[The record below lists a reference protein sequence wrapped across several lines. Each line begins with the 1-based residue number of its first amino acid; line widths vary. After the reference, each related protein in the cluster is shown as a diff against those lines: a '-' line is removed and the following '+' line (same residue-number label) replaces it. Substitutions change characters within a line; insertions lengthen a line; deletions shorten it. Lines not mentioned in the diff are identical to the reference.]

1 MGMVT
6 LLSVQVKIAWTQ
18 ALPLNALPSGG
29 QVQSGGA
36 LIDITGAN
44 MLIHQSTQRAAID
57 WKSFDVGRDASI
69 HFNQPN
75 SAASTL
81 NRITGADPSQIMG
94 RIRAPGQVFI
104 SNGNGV
110 YFGRSASVDVGSLV
124 ATTMN
129 IDLEDFMNGQ
139 LRFLQGDEFGEV
151 VNEGELRAKFEGFV
165 ALLAPE
171 VRNQGLIFAE
181 KGTVALASGEM
192 VELELDPHG
201 KLSGIRVAA
210 SEWDAL
216 IENKNAIEAEDG
228 LVILSAQAVRSLRGG
243 LIRNTGSIQ
252 ATGIKK
258 VGGRIVLTA
267 GGDGRIEQAG
277 LLNVSSLHG
286 KGGSIILEGEEIVME
301 IDSVIDA
308 TGSIGGG
315 EVLIGGDWQGGANE
329 ELRVFDDPDAIIQA
343 EKIFMAEGARI
354 DASAS
359 SRGDGGKVVLWSDV
373 LNPNSFTTVL
383 GEIYAKGG
391 AGLGDGGMV
400 ETSGR
405 ILNINQAKISTI
417 ATAGS
422 TGLWLLDPGNIN
434 ITDSGTTDT
443 DSLPSFP
450 VGSDTDIHPT
460 SIVNALGSSNVTI
473 QTGSGS
479 YDLTISSA
487 ISYSGSNNLTLEAG
501 QDVLINAAVDIDSGD
516 LTITSGR
523 NLTVGADLNSATFTA
538 TVTGDATI
546 NNAIN
551 SGSGT
556 LTIDAD
562 NDLTVGANL
571 TTSNTGNSAIV
582 LTAGKNDAAGT
593 SSGGQVIISG
603 SPTISTG
610 GSGRTTFLTGSVSG
624 STGLTTLLGSGT
636 GRFRYYSDETTT
648 NYTTAL
654 STGKY
659 AIYREQPAT
668 TITPSSTTITY
679 GDSTPT
685 ISASGLQNGDTLT
698 SSIDS
703 ATYTDHGGGTSYLD
717 VTGANDDD
725 GVFQETGYS
734 LTENLAALGYDVTN
748 TQTITVNQKEVS
760 LTATKTYDG
769 TNVLDGSEVTIGN
782 LVTNEAIGYSGATV
796 QNKHVMANS
805 SYRYIKAIT
814 LTNGT
819 LQSPAANAGSA
830 TKSQNYKL
838 PTLNRSNAPVTTNVA
853 TLSVSVND
861 GSHASPSAGLTKTYD
876 GFDSAA
882 DDFSPEYTFTGLVSG
897 DTSAELSFSDA
908 NFNSANVAD
917 ASSLTISGIT
927 INNISGSNDSYPT
940 DYVLESTTET
950 VAGTISRAS
959 LSATANTSFKFLG
972 ESDPSG
978 FSGVAYT
985 GFVNNESAS
994 VLTGSTTL
1002 SRTSGETAGDYTLT
1016 PDVSG
1021 LSAANYS
1028 ISAVNGVFTIVPA
1041 NELMVAL
1048 SNASTTYG
1056 DASPTYTITSISYYD
1071 GASTQTVGA
1080 ADYSIDGS
1088 NQATVSDGT
1097 NNIIFTLGP
1106 PSGNNSSSG
1115 NLKVGTYKLEASGI
1129 TDNSAVFSS
1138 TVAVNGTHTVS
1149 PLALTL
1155 SQSHVSAGKTTIY
1168 DGTPEMEGLQYDLS
1182 SLIKSGDTVNVSGLG
1197 TYRNADGTTN
1207 KDVEYSGTTDA
1218 GHTITYNVTD
1228 KNYRIENVI
1237 VSGLD
1242 SSNYLLSSNAI
1253 DGTDGRI
1260 NQRPIHY
1267 LPAKKDYDGNNYI
1280 SRFVQ
1285 PASGSSYYTAP
1296 VIETEII
1303 ILDPTDDSGDS
1314 ASKGIINNENFSYV
1328 TDHTN
1333 GNIGTIDSK
1342 HVTGSDDH
1350 KETYG
1355 FEHDSVAAGSRTD
1368 NYITKIVLTDDS
1380 GGSEFEPQN
1389 YSLPTLNAANAPFK
1403 VEPKELTITG
1413 TRVYDS
1419 TVNWPDSG
1427 GEALSVS
1434 TGVTGES
1441 LQYSSASTAS
1451 EHAGTLTAGVR
1462 SMTYISGITLEDAAD
1477 AVRQTSGSYNASG
1490 FITDYTFSNKELWDT
1505 SDADHTNISIS
1516 SISDTANYNDVT
1528 ITPKAITISGIAV
1541 DDRVYDGGT
1550 TSTVQTGGVDWDTI
1564 GRVSGDDLDFD
1575 TVTGVFSDKDV
1586 SISSSTIQDKTVTL
1600 TSSYTGTDSGN
1611 YEITDQGTDQAK
1623 INQRP
1628 VSFVGTLVYDGST
1641 TFTESKLTS
1650 GGLGA
1655 ISGDASSGLVGSETL
1670 GFSASFQDKDH
1681 DYSNNYISSIS
1692 FTDGTNGGLATNYK
1706 YQSANLGAHDGS
1718 LNEVTVN
1725 QKTVSLSASKVYDGG
1740 TALTGSEVTITTG
1753 VGSETLTYSGATSND
1768 KNVATSDKYIS
1779 AITLENATDGS
1790 GGLTANYQLPTL
1802 NLANAPVT
1810 ITTKAL
1816 TMSGLTS
1823 ANKVYDGTT
1832 SATVSGGPGSL
1843 QGNISAGTGTD
1854 SDGKPYEN
1862 TSSVSLTGT
1871 AVGTFNDKDV
1881 ADATTVSFSGVS
1893 LTGTE
1898 ATNYTLTAH
1907 ADAAHTI
1914 TPKPITISGIT
1925 AGDKVY
1931 DKNDVAS
1938 LDYTGIDWVATVG
1951 MISGDDLSVSATG
1964 NFPDKHVADN
1974 KAVTISAHSV
1984 SGADSGN
1991 YNVTHQTNGGTANI
2005 VPRPVK
2011 LIATK
2016 VYDGTT
2022 NLDSSELTL
2031 SSGVSSESL
2040 NFSGATA
2047 NTMDVTGV
2055 GYISSITLE
2064 DGTGGLASN
2073 YTTPSALNYSQNSV
2087 IITAKPITISGLS
2100 SADKIYDATTTAT
2113 VNGTA
2118 VLQGAISA
2126 GSGSDSDGIPYSGD
2140 GIALSATTSGE
2151 GVTGTFD
2158 SMNVG
2163 SRTVT
2168 FGNMTLTGTGSKA
2181 SNYSLTAHAT
2191 ASQTISSKGL
2201 TLIATKTY
2209 DGDNTLGAGE
2219 VTVTTGLGESLNYSS
2234 ATVSDVNVAT
2244 SGKYISAITLEDN
2257 GAVLASNYDLPTLNV
2272 ANAPATIQAK
2282 TVSLSASKV
2291 YDATTDLS
2299 GSVTLST
2306 GVGSETLT
2314 YSGATSNDLNVAT
2327 ANKYISAITL
2337 ADATDGSG
2345 GVASNYQLPS
2355 LDHANAPV
2363 TITRKALTLSG
2374 LSSTDKVYDASDDA
2388 TISSY
2393 GSLSGIL
2400 FSDDVSLNTGSLGA
2414 DVANFSNEDVA
2425 VDGSGNEV
2433 VKTVTLTLT
2442 NSDLTG
2448 TAAGN
2453 YSITDQTTNDAKILK
2468 KDITL
2473 SANDRSKT
2481 YGDSLNL
2488 GSSSF
2493 SVTSGAYASGESV
2506 SSVTLAAANSYDSST
2521 TQAVGSYT
2529 NEISISNA
2537 VGAGGFTTG
2546 NYDIVY
2552 DAGDLTID
2560 RRAIEFTATNQSKTY
2575 GDSLNLGTSAFTK
2588 TSGTYANSESATAV
2602 VLTSANSYDSGT
2614 SQSAATYTDEIS
2626 ISSATGS
2633 GGFQEANYD
2642 VTYVPGDFTIN
2653 QRAITLEADDRTKTY
2668 GDTLALGGS
2677 AFSLSSGS
2685 FANSESISSVS
2696 LASSS
2701 SYDSSTTQG
2710 VGAYADEIVISAAV
2724 GANGFVTGNYAI
2736 TYDAGDLTINQRAIT
2751 LAADDRSKVY
2761 GDSLALGSSA
2771 FSLTS
2776 GSFANSESVS
2786 SVGLASPSS
2795 YDSSTTQGV
2804 GTYAD
2809 EITISSA
2816 VGSGGFVTGNY
2827 AITYDPGNLTI
2838 SQRPITLLA
2847 NDQSKTYGGT
2857 LSLGTTGFTK
2867 SSGTYANSELAT
2879 AVTLASTNSYDSST
2893 TQDAGTYSNEISI
2906 ASATGSG
2913 GFSATNYD
2921 VTYTG
2926 ATLTINPR
2934 PIELTA
2940 SDRARTYGS
2949 SLALGNT
2956 DFTLTSGSY
2965 ANSESVSS
2973 VNLQAQNS
2981 YDSSLTQGVGS
2992 YTDEITIGSA
3002 SGDASG
3008 FAEANYDISYISGDL
3023 TINPA
3028 ALTITADNISKV
3040 YGGADPVRTLTY
3052 NGFKNGEDAS
3062 VVFGLVVSAPT
3073 GSSATA
3079 GTHTITPSGAT
3090 AANYS
3095 ISFVPGTLSV
3105 GKASL
3110 VVTANDAAKF
3120 LTQSDPAAFEG
3131 VSYSG
3136 FVYGELASDPGLITG
3151 TLAVNRSNTG
3161 TELAGIY
3168 NDVLVPSGLVAS
3180 NYDFDYRTG
3189 DLTIVGSDQLLVKLS
3204 DVSDTYGSA
3213 TSYSVSSVEYYDG
3226 SSVIRLDDGSVSGS
3240 SVSIDASNQI
3250 NLSDGFGG
3258 NASFAV
3264 GAVSASLSSSSQL
3277 EVGSYSL
3284 GSIGLVTENSAN
3296 FNDTVTVVGSHQVS
3310 SKNVTAA
3317 ATSGLSKVYDS
3328 TTTMNGLNLNL
3339 IGAETGDSVTV
3350 DGHGSYASANVGTG
3364 INYTVAEM
3372 SLSGIDSSNYHLSGG
3387 YTASGSDGVILA
3399 KTVSI
3404 SAAKTYDGNKDL
3416 TGYVTLE
3423 TGVALETLA
3432 YSGATT
3438 SSEDVAVANK
3448 YIDSITLQ
3456 DATDGS
3462 GGLVSNYQL
3471 PTLNVANAPVTIN
3484 AKTVGL
3490 SASRIYDGSSDLLG
3504 GDITITTGVGSE
3516 TLTHSG
3522 SSANSKDV
3530 AMSNKYINAIT
3541 LTDATDGSGGLA
3553 TNYQLPVLDSS
3564 NAPVTIS
3571 AKTVGLTANRIYD
3584 GSDELLGADVT
3595 ITTGVGSE
3603 SLTFTGATSSS
3614 KDVATANK
3622 FINAITLTDAIDGS
3636 GGLASNYELPSL
3648 DAINAPATIQ
3658 AKPVSLSAVRTYDG
3672 SVNLSGAVTILT
3684 GIGTETLSYQGATS
3698 SSKDVATANK
3708 FIDAITLKDASDMS
3722 GGLASNYELP
3732 TLDASNAPVTIK
3744 AKTIELFANR
3754 TYDGT
3759 AHLLGGDVSITTGV
3773 GNETLSH
3780 AGTTSSSKDVAVA
3793 NKFISS
3799 ITLADAIDGSGG
3811 LASNY
3816 QLPSLDSTNA
3826 PVTITAKTIGL
3837 SANRIYDGTFD
3848 LLNSDVSIITG
3859 VGNETLTHAGTTSSS
3874 KDVAVANKFISSIT
3888 LADAIDGSGGVS
3900 TNYQLPSLDAIN
3912 APVTITARTVGLSAN
3927 RIYDGSLDLLGA
3939 DVTITTGVGIETLS
3953 HTETTSSSKDVATA
3967 DKYID
3972 AITLLDALDGSGGLV
3987 TNYQLPNLDSA
3998 NAPVSID
4005 AKTVGLSAHRIYDG
4019 TFDLLGSDVSII
4031 TGVGNETLSHI
4042 GTTSSSKDV
4051 ATTNK
4056 FISAISLTDAS
4067 DGSGGWASNYQLPTL
4082 DATDAPVTI
4091 NAKTIGLSAN
4101 RIYDGTFDLL
4111 GSDVSIITGVENETL
4126 SHAGTTSSSKDV
4138 AVANK
4143 FINAITLTDATD
4155 DSGGIST
4162 NYQLPSLDA
4171 INAPVTISART
4182 VGLSANRIYDGSL
4195 DLLGADVSIIT
4206 GVGNETLSH
4215 TGTTSSSKDVAIAD
4229 KYIKSITLLDAFD
4242 GSGGLVT
4249 NYQLPNLDSAN
4260 APVLLSPKLV
4270 TLSAEKTYDGNL
4282 DLSTAVKVDSGVT
4295 GEILSYS
4302 NAMGSD
4308 KNVDD
4313 FEKYIQSITLENSPS
4328 DASVLAS
4335 NYHLPTL
4342 NFANSPLTIL
4352 PASLTI
4358 TADDETKNYGLLP
4371 DLETTAF
4378 QSEGLIGNETVGEV
4392 LLFSEGALKTAALGT
4407 YPIIPSF
4414 ASGGTFQ
4421 SSNYAITYSSGTLTV
4436 EPSVFEES
4444 TALAGIQSIKNNAL
4458 AIENSGV
4465 SNFGTMKLTT
4475 MISGG
4480 APPAPSLP
4488 SAAPSAILPSS
4499 LPGPSAPLPST
4510 APVPGPSS
4518 SPAPV
4523 PSPGGSP
4530 APGTMSAPNES
4541 SPPSA
4546 SPAPSSSSAPA
4557 PSASSGPAPSPESGS
4572 SSSAPAPSA
4581 AAAGSGSSGGG
4592 SGGGSSGGSSDSAGS
4607 ASGNSNGL
4615 AVDLLDRPDT
4625 STVGLVAVSVPA
4637 ESSVS
4642 GTGFS
4647 FGLPAEVST
4656 MVTEQP
4662 TAVDVTLQSGEPLP
4676 NWLKFD
4682 RSTAK
4687 FTSSAVPDGAFPI
4700 TVMMKIGGQ
4709 QVAIVISERTN

>member
-1 MGMVT
+1 MYPIILKRFRFKSDLFSRILIGGFRFFLIGMVT

-18 ALPLNALPSGG
+18 ALPINALPSGG
-29 QVQSGGA
+29 QVQSGAA

-139 LRFLQGDEFGEV
+139 LRFLQGDEFGKV

-201 KLSGIRVAA
+201 KLSGIRVTG

-216 IENKNAIEAEDG
+216 IENNNAIEAEDG

-267 GGDGRIEQAG
+267 GEDGRIEQAG

-315 EVLIGGDWQGGANE
+315 EVLIGGDWQGGASE

-343 EKIFMAEGARI
+343 EKVFMAEGAFI
-354 DASAS
+354 DASARS
-359 SRGDGGKVVLWSDV
+359 IGDGGKVVLWSDV

-405 ILNINQAKISTI
+405 ILNINQAKVSTI
-417 ATAGS
+417 ATAGN

-460 SIVNALGSSNVTI
+460 SVVNALGSSNVTI

-479 YDLTISSA
+479 YDLTVSSPITYA
-487 ISYSGSNNLTLEAG
+487 GSNDLTLEAS
-501 QDVLINAAVDIDSGD
+501 QDINLNAAID
-516 LTITSGR
+516 
-523 NLTVGADLNSATFTA
+523 V
-538 TVTGDATI
+538 
-546 NNAIN
+546 
-551 SGSGT
+551 GSGT
-556 LTIDAD
+556 LTVNAD
-562 NDLTVGANL
+562 NDITLSADL
-571 TTSNTGNSAIV
+571 TTTNTTNSAII
-582 LTAGKNDAAGT
+582 LNAGKNDSART
-593 SSGGQVIISG
+593 SSGGDVIISG
-603 SPTISTG
+603 SPTISIG
-610 GSGRTTFLTGSVSG
+610 GSGRATFYTGSISG
-624 STGLTTLLGSGT
+624 STGLTSLIGLGSGN
-636 GRFRYYSDETTT
+636 FRYDGDETEAF
-648 NYTTAL
+648 YSTAL
-654 STGKY
+654 SSGKY
-659 AIYREQPAT
+659 AIYRERPSANVNA
-668 TITPSSTTITY
+668 SSTSIEY
-679 GDSTPT
+679 GGSTPT
-685 ISASGLQNGDTLT
+685 IASSVLQNGDVL
-698 SSIDS
+698 SASIAS
-703 ATYTDHGGGTSYLD
+703 ASYTDHGGGVSYLD
-717 VTGANDDD
+717 VK
-725 GVFQETGYS
+725 YS
-734 LTENLAALGYDVTN
+734 SGSHSGDNIAIESYSISENLSGLGYNVTADS
-748 TQTITVNQKEVS
+748 ITVTPKVVS
-760 LTATKTYDG
+760 LSAVKIYDG
-769 TNVLDGSEVTIGN
+769 TNDIVGSELTIGDLIAN
-782 LVTNEAIGYSGATV
+782 ESIGHTNTTVFNRHVEADESLRYVSAT
-796 QNKHVMANS
+796 
-805 SYRYIKAIT
+805 T

-819 LQSPAANAGSA
+819 LIDDSTVS
-830 TKSQNYKL
+830 TKASNYAEPSL
-838 PTLNRSNAPVTTNVA
+838 GRTNAPVTTNVA
-853 TLSVSVND
+853 TLLVTIDAASSTGLSKSYDGTVSAND
-861 GSHASPSAGLTKTYD
+861 SFSPS
-876 GFDSAA
+876 
-882 DDFSPEYTFTGLVSG
+882 YTFSGLVTG
-897 DTSAELSFSDA
+897 DSSAELSFKDA
-908 NFNSANVAD
+908 NYNSVNVAD
-917 ASSLTISGIT
+917 ANTLTISGIT
-927 INNISGSNDSYPT
+927 INNISGSRDSYPT

-950 VAGTISRAS
+950 VAGTISQAV
-959 LSATANTSFKFLG
+959 LTITANESFKFSNG
-972 ESDPSG
+972 SDPSG
-978 FSGVAYT
+978 YADVSYS
-985 GFVNNESAS
+985 GFVHNDSSS
-994 VLTGSTTL
+994 VLTGSATL
-1002 SRTSGETAGDYTLT
+1002 SRTSGETAGNYTLT

-1021 LSAANYS
+1021 VSAANYS
-1028 ISAVNGVFTIVPA
+1028 ISAANGVFTIVPA

-1056 DASPTYTITSISYYD
+1056 DATPIYTIASISYYD
-1071 GASTQTVGA
+1071 GSNTQTISAG
-1080 ADYSIDGS
+1080 DYSIDGS

-1115 NLKVGTYKLEASGI
+1115 NLKVGTYKLAASGI

-1138 TVAVNGTHTVS
+1138 TVAVNGTHTVA
-1149 PLALTL
+1149 PLSFTL
-1155 SQSHVSAGKTTIY
+1155 SQSHVSAGKSKIY
-1168 DGTPEMEGLQYDLS
+1168 DGTPDMEGLQYDLS
-1182 SLIKSGDTVNVSGLG
+1182 SLIKGGDTVSVTGIG
-1197 TYRNADGTTN
+1197 TYRDSSGNTN
-1207 KDVEYSGTTDA
+1207 KDVEVTDDSTISSITRA
-1218 GHTITYNVTD
+1218 SDGLVIRDFTITD
-1228 KNYRIENVI
+1228 KAYTIENVI
-1237 VSGLD
+1237 MAGAD
-1242 SSNYLLSSNAI
+1242 ASNYSLSSNLI
-1253 DGTDGRI
+1253 TGTDGRI
-1260 NQRPIHY
+1260 TQRPIHY
-1267 LPAKKDYDGNNYI
+1267 LPAQETYDGDQNIENN
-1280 SRFVQ
+1280 
-1285 PASGSSYYTAP
+1285 SGVSYLSNSQP
-1296 VIETEII
+1296 VIDDQIV
-1303 ILDPTDDSGDS
+1303 ILDPSDDTGDS
-1314 ASKGIINNENFSYV
+1314 TTLINNENFSFSLSGIDV
-1328 TDHTN
+1328 
-1333 GNIGTIDSK
+1333 GTVHSQ
-1342 HVTGSDDH
+1342 HVTGPDDQ
-1350 KETYG
+1350 KETFKLPHETLSGYS
-1355 FEHDSVAAGSRTD
+1355 DTD
-1368 NYITKIVLTDDS
+1368 NYITKLIMIDDP

-1389 YSLPTLNAANAPFK
+1389 YSLPTMNATNLPFK
-1403 VEPKELTITG
+1403 VNPKSLNISG
-1413 TRVYDS
+1413 TREYDS
-1419 TVNWPDSG
+1419 TVDWPDSG

-1441 LQYSSASTAS
+1441 LQYSSASTAT
-1451 EHAGTLTAGVR
+1451 ENAGE
-1462 SMTYISGITLEDAAD
+1462 TYISAITLLDAAD
-1477 AVRQTSGSYNASG
+1477 AVRQTSGSYHASG
-1490 FITDYTFSNKELWDT
+1490 FITDYTFSGQELWDT
-1505 SDADHTNISIS
+1505 SDADHTNITIS
-1516 SISDTANYNDVT
+1516 PSNSSYNNIT
-1528 ITPKAITISGIAV
+1528 IDPKPITISGITV
-1541 DDRVYDGGT
+1541 DDKVYNGL
-1550 TSTVQTGGVDWDTI
+1550 TSSNAQFSGVNSNLDTL
-1564 GRVSGDDLDFD
+1564 GRISGDELEIAS
-1575 TVTGVFSDKDV
+1575 VTGVFVDEDV
-1586 SISSSTIQDKTVTL
+1586 SISGSTIQDKTVTL
-1600 TSSYTGTDSGN
+1600 TTGYTGSDLNN
-1611 YEITDQGTDQAK
+1611 YDITNQTSAQAK

-1628 VSFVGTLVYDGST
+1628 VSFVGSLVYDGT
-1641 TFTESKLTS
+1641 TTITDAKLTA
-1650 GGLGA
+1650 GGLGGV
-1655 ISGDASSGLVGSETL
+1655 SGDANSGLVGSETL

-1681 DYSNNYISSIS
+1681 DYNNNYISSIS
-1692 FTDGTNGGLATNYK
+1692 FTDGAFGGLADNYK
-1706 YQSANLGAHDGS
+1706 YPSAGVHDGS
-1718 LNEVTVN
+1718 LNEVTVD
-1725 QKTVSLSASKVYDGG
+1725 QKTVSLSADKVYDGG
-1740 TALTGSEVTITTG
+1740 TALTGLEVTITTG

-1768 KNVATSDKYIS
+1768 KDVATSDKYIN

-1790 GGLTANYQLPTL
+1790 GGLAANYQPPTL
-1802 NLANAPVT
+1802 NHANAPVT
-1810 ITTKAL
+1810 ISSKAL
-1816 TMSGLTS
+1816 SMSGLTS
-1823 ANKVYDGTT
+1823 ANKEYDGTT
-1832 SATVSGGPGSL
+1832 TGDVTGSPGSL
-1843 QGNISAGTGTD
+1843 LGAISPGSGTD
-1854 SDGKPYEN
+1854 LDGKPYED

-1871 AVGTFNDKDV
+1871 AVGTFSDKNV
-1881 ADATTVSFSGVS
+1881 AVDKTVTFSGVS
-1893 LTGTE
+1893 LTGSE
-1898 ATNYTLTAH
+1898 ASNYTLNAHETAEH
-1907 ADAAHTI
+1907 DI
-1914 TPKPITISGIT
+1914 VPKPMTISGLT
-1925 AGDKVY
+1925 AD
-1931 DKNDVAS
+1931 DR
-1938 LDYTGIDWVATVG
+1938 DYTGGTDIWIDASSVVMSGLVTINGVDDDVEIASGWWNGHGSIADKNVGTGKTVT
-1951 MISGDDLSVSATG
+1951 ITSTYTG
-1964 NFPDKHVADN
+1964 NDV
-1974 KAVTISAHSV
+1974 
-1984 SGADSGN
+1984 GN
-1991 YNVTHQTNGGTANI
+1991 YSITDQASTTVNI
-2005 VPRPVK
+2005 TRRPVGLSASK
-2011 LIATK
+2011 I
-2016 VYDGTT
+2016 YDGTT
-2022 NLDSSELTL
+2022 SLGAGTITIYT
-2031 SSGVSSESL
+2031 GVSSDDLDYS
-2040 NFSGATA
+2040 SATA
-2047 NTMDVTGV
+2047 SSMDVSGNKYV
-2055 GYISSITLE
+2055 DSITLV
-2064 DGTGGLASN
+2064 DGSTGLASN
-2073 YTTPSALNYSQNSV
+2073 FTTPDLTTYDAAVNSV
-2087 IITAKPITISGLS
+2087 TINPKSITISGLS

-2118 VLQGAISA
+2118 VLQGAISP

-2163 SRTVT
+2163 SRTVS
-2168 FGNMTLTGTGSKA
+2168 FGNITLTGSGSKA
-2181 SNYSLTAHAT
+2181 SNYSLTPHDTAT
-2191 ASQTISSKGL
+2191 QTISSRGVTL
-2201 TLIATKTY
+2201 TATKTY

-2234 ATVSDVNVAT
+2234 ATVSDINVAT
-2244 SGKYISAITLEDN
+2244 SGKHISTVTLENN
-2257 GAVLASNYDLPTLNV
+2257 GGVLASNYHLPTLDV
-2272 ANAPATIQAK
+2272 ANAPATINAK

-2291 YDATTDLS
+2291 YDGTTDLS

-2306 GVGSETLT
+2306 GVGSESLT
-2314 YSGATSNDLNVAT
+2314 YSGAISNSLNVAT

-2363 TITRKALTLSG
+2363 TISRKALTLSG

-2400 FSDDVSLNTGSLGA
+2400 SPDDVSLNTGSLGA
-2414 DVANFSNEDVA
+2414 DVANFSSEDVA

-2442 NSDLTG
+2442 DSDLTG

-2453 YSITDQTTNDAKILK
+2453 YSITDQTTSDAKILK

-2473 SANDRSKT
+2473 RADDRSKT
-2481 YGDSLNL
+2481 YGDGLSL
-2488 GSSSF
+2488 GSSAF

-2529 NEISISNA
+2529 DEISISSA
-2537 VGAGGFTTG
+2537 VGAGGFNTG

-2552 DAGDLTID
+2552 ETGDLTID
-2560 RRAIEFTATNQSKTY
+2560 RRAIELTATNQSKTY

-2602 VLTSANSYDSGT
+2602 VLNSANSYDSGT

-2642 VTYVPGDFTIN
+2642 ITYVQGDLTIN
-2653 QRAITLEADDRTKTY
+2653 QRAVTLAADDRSKTY
-2668 GDTLALGGS
+2668 GDSLFLGGS

-2696 LASSS
+2696 LDSSS

-2710 VGAYADEIVISAAV
+2710 VGAYADEIGISNAV

-2751 LAADDRSKVY
+2751 LAADDRSKIY
-2761 GDSLALGSSA
+2761 GDSLVLGGSA
-2771 FSLTS
+2771 FSLSS
-2776 GSFANSESVS
+2776 GILANSESVS
-2786 SVGLASPSS
+2786 SVSLTSPLN

-2816 VGSGGFVTGNY
+2816 VGTGGFTAGNY

-2838 SQRPITLLA
+2838 SQRPITLVA
-2847 NDQSKTYGGT
+2847 NDQSKIYGDT
-2857 LSLGTTGFTK
+2857 LNLGTTSFTK

-2879 AVTLASTNSYDSST
+2879 AVSLTSANSYDSST
-2893 TQDAGTYSNEISI
+2893 SQNAGIYSNEILI

-2913 GFSATNYD
+2913 GFSESNYN

-2926 ATLTINPR
+2926 ADLTINPR

-2940 SDRARTYGS
+2940 SNRARTYGS

-2981 YDSSLTQGVGS
+2981 YDSSLTQGAGT

-3008 FAEANYDISYISGDL
+3008 FAAANYAISYTSGDL

-3028 ALTITADNISKV
+3028 ALTITADNVSKV

-3052 NGFKNGEDAS
+3052 NGFMNGEDDS
-3062 VVFGLVVSAPT
+3062 VIFSLDVTAPT

-3079 GTHTITPSGAT
+3079 GTHAVTPSGAT
-3090 AANYS
+3090 AANYN
-3095 ISFVPGTLSV
+3095 ISFIPGTLSV

-3120 LTQSDPAAFEG
+3120 LTQSDSAAFEG

-3136 FVYGELASDPGLITG
+3136 FVYGELASDAGLITG

-3168 NDVLVPSGLVAS
+3168 SDVLIPSGLVAS

-3204 DVSDTYGSA
+3204 DVSDTYGTA
-3213 TSYSVSSVEYYDG
+3213 TSYSVSSVEYFDG

-3240 SVSIDASNQI
+3240 SVSIDASNKI

-3258 NASFAV
+3258 NASFLV
-3264 GAVSASLSSSSQL
+3264 GAVSASLSTSNQL

-3387 YTASGSDGVILA
+3387 YTASGSDGVVLA
-3399 KTVSI
+3399 KTISI
-3404 SAAKTYDGNKDL
+3404 SAAKTYDGIKDL

-3438 SSEDVAVANK
+3438 SSEDVAIANK
-3448 YIDSITLQ
+3448 YIDSITLE

-3504 GDITITTGVGSE
+3504 DDVTITTGVGSE
-3516 TLTHSG
+3516 TLSYSG
-3522 SSANSKDV
+3522 SSSSSKDV

-3571 AKTVGLTANRIYD
+3571 AKIVGLTANRIYD
-3584 GSDELLGADVT
+3584 GSEELLGADVT

-3603 SLTFTGATSSS
+3603 SLTYTGATSSS

-3622 FINAITLTDAIDGS
+3622 FINAITLADAIDGS

-3684 GIGTETLSYQGATS
+3684 GIGAETLSYQGATS
-3698 SSKDVATANK
+3698 NSKDVATANK

-3722 GGLASNYELP
+3722 GGLASNYQLP
-3732 TLDASNAPVTIK
+3732 RLDASNAPVTIN
-3744 AKTIELFANR
+3744 AKTIGLFANR

-3773 GNETLSH
+3773 GIETLTH
-3780 AGTTSSSKDVAVA
+3780 TGTTSSSKDVATT
-3793 NKFISS
+3793 NKFISAIS
-3799 ITLADAIDGSGG
+3799 LTDATDGSGG

-3816 QLPSLDSTNA
+3816 QLPSLDSANA

-3859 VGNETLTHAGTTSSS
+3859 VGNETLTHAGSTSSS
-3874 KDVAVANKFISSIT
+3874 KDVAVANKFINSIT

-3912 APVTITARTVGLSAN
+3912 APVTISAKTLGLTAN

-3939 DVTITTGVGIETLS
+3939 DVTITTGVGIETLT
-3953 HTETTSSSKDVATA
+3953 HTE
-3967 DKYID
+3967 
-3972 AITLLDALDGSGGLV
+3972 
-3987 TNYQLPNLDSA
+3987 
-3998 NAPVSID
+3998 
-4005 AKTVGLSAHRIYDG
+4005 
-4019 TFDLLGSDVSII
+4019 
-4031 TGVGNETLSHI
+4031 
-4042 GTTSSSKDV
+4042 
-4051 ATTNK
+4051 
-4056 FISAISLTDAS
+4056 
-4067 DGSGGWASNYQLPTL
+4067 
-4082 DATDAPVTI
+4082 
-4091 NAKTIGLSAN
+4091 
-4101 RIYDGTFDLL
+4101 
-4111 GSDVSIITGVENETL
+4111 
-4126 SHAGTTSSSKDV
+4126 
-4138 AVANK
+4138 
-4143 FINAITLTDATD
+4143 
-4155 DSGGIST
+4155 
-4162 NYQLPSLDA
+4162 
-4171 INAPVTISART
+4171 
-4182 VGLSANRIYDGSL
+4182 
-4195 DLLGADVSIIT
+4195 
-4206 GVGNETLSH
+4206 
-4215 TGTTSSSKDVAIAD
+4215 TTSSSKDVAIAD
-4229 KYIKSITLLDAFD
+4229 KYIKSITLLDALD
-4242 GSGGLVT
+4242 GSGGLVA

-4260 APVLLSPKLV
+4260 APVTIDAKTVGLSADRIYDGSLVLSADDVTITTGVGSETLAHSGTTSTSKDVLVPNKYIDAITLLDASDGSGGLATNYQLPTLDRTHAPVLLSSKLV

-4282 DLSTAVKVDSGVT
+4282 DLSTAVTVDSGVT

-4358 TADDETKNYGLLP
+4358 TAEDETKNYGLLP

-4378 QSEGLIGNETVGEV
+4378 QSEGLIGNETVDEV

-4510 APVPGPSS
+4510 APAPVPAPAPAPAPVPGPSS

-4530 APGTMSAPNES
+4530 APGSMSAPNES
-4541 SPPSA
+4541 SAPTA
-4546 SPAPSSSSAPA
+4546 APAPSSSSAPA
-4557 PSASSGPAPSPESGS
+4557 PSSSSTPAPSSESGS
-4572 SSSAPAPSA
+4572 SSSAPAPS

-4647 FGLPAEVST
+4647 FGLPDEVST

>member
-1 MGMVT
+1 MRQPFKYPIILKRFRFKSDLFSRILSGGFRFFLMGMVT

-18 ALPLNALPSGG
+18 ALPNNALPSGG

-57 WKSFDVGRDASI
+57 WKSFDVGRDTSI

-201 KLSGIRVAA
+201 KLSGIRVTA

-267 GGDGRIEQAG
+267 GEDGRIEQAG

-405 ILNINQAKISTI
+405 ILNINQAKVSTI

-516 LTITSGR
+516 LIITSGR
-523 NLTVGADLNSATFTA
+523 NLTVGADLNSAAFAA

-853 TLSVSVND
+853 TLSVSVNN

-1021 LSAANYS
+1021 VSAANYS

-1138 TVAVNGTHTVS
+1138 TVAVNGTHTVA

-1155 SQSHVSAGKTTIY
+1155 SQSHVSAGKTKIY

-1237 VSGLD
+1237 VSGSD

-1253 DGTDGRI
+1253 DGTDGRV

-1303 ILDPTDDSGDS
+1303 ILDPSDDSGDS

-1328 TDHTN
+1328 TGHTN
-1333 GNIGTIDSK
+1333 GNIGTIDAK

-1419 TVNWPDSG
+1419 RVNWPDSG

-1434 TGVTGES
+1434 TGVSGES

-1516 SISDTANYNDVT
+1516 SVSDTANYNDVT

-1655 ISGDASSGLVGSETL
+1655 VSGDASSGLVGSETL

-1725 QKTVSLSASKVYDGG
+1725 QKTVSLSATKVYDGG

-1768 KNVATSDKYIS
+1768 KNVATSDKYIN

-1790 GGLTANYQLPTL
+1790 GGLTENYQLPTL

-1823 ANKVYDGTT
+1823 ANKVYNGTT
-1832 SATVSGGPGSL
+1832 DASVSGGPGSL
-1843 QGNISAGTGTD
+1843 QGDISAGTGTD

-1881 ADATTVSFSGVS
+1881 ADASTVSFSGVS
-1893 LTGTE
+1893 LTGSE
-1898 ATNYTLTAH
+1898 APNYTLTDH

-1925 AGDKVY
+1925 ANDKIY
-1931 DKNDVAS
+1931 NKNDVAS
-1938 LDYTGIDWVATVG
+1938 LVYTGIDWVATVG
-1951 MISGDDLSVSATG
+1951 MIAGDDLSVLATG
-1964 NFPDKHVADN
+1964 NFPDQHVGDN
-1974 KAVTISAHSV
+1974 KAVTLSSHSV
-1984 SGADSGN
+1984 SGTDSGN
-1991 YNVTHQTNGGTANI
+1991 YNVTHQTDGGTASIN
-2005 VPRPVK
+2005 PRTAK

-2022 NLDSSELTL
+2022 NIDSSELTITT
-2031 SSGVSSESL
+2031 GVSSESL
-2040 NFSGATA
+2040 TFSGATA
-2047 NTMDVTGV
+2047 NTMDITGV
-2055 GYISSITLE
+2055 GYISSITLG

-2073 YTTPSALNYSQNSV
+2073 YTTPDLSTYHATKNSV
-2087 IITAKPITISGLS
+2087 TINPKPITISGLS

-2118 VLQGAISA
+2118 VLQGAITA

-2163 SRTVT
+2163 SRTVI
-2168 FGNMTLTGTGSKA
+2168 FGNITLTGSGSKA

-2299 GSVTLST
+2299 GSVSLST

-2327 ANKYISAITL
+2327 ANKYISTITL

-2481 YGDSLNL
+2481 YGDSLSL

-2529 NEISISNA
+2529 DEISISSA

-2552 DAGDLTID
+2552 DAGNLTID

-2588 TSGTYANSESATAV
+2588 TNGTYANSESATAV

-2642 VTYVPGDFTIN
+2642 VTYVPGDLTIN
-2653 QRAITLEADDRTKTY
+2653 QRAITLVADDRSKTY
-2668 GDTLALGGS
+2668 GDSLFLGGS

-2710 VGAYADEIVISAAV
+2710 VGAYADEIAISAAV
-2724 GANGFVTGNYAI
+2724 GANGFVTGNYTI
-2736 TYDAGDLTINQRAIT
+2736 TYDAGDLTINQRVIT
-2751 LAADDRSKVY
+2751 LAADDRSKIY
-2761 GDSLALGSSA
+2761 GDSLALGSGA

-2786 SVGLASPSS
+2786 SISLSASNN

-2809 EITISSA
+2809 EIAISSA
-2816 VGSGGFVTGNY
+2816 VGTGGFITGNY

-2838 SQRPITLLA
+2838 SQRPITLVA
-2847 NDQSKTYGGT
+2847 NDQSKTYGDA

-2879 AVTLASTNSYDSST
+2879 AVSLTSANSYDSST
-2893 TQDAGTYSNEISI
+2893 SQNAGTYSNEISI

-2913 GFSATNYD
+2913 GFSESNYD
-2921 VTYTG
+2921 ITYTG
-2926 ATLTINPR
+2926 ADLTINPR

-2940 SDRARTYGS
+2940 GNRARTYGS

-2981 YDSSLTQGVGS
+2981 YDSSLTQGAGT

-3008 FAEANYDISYISGDL
+3008 FAATNYAISYTSGDL

-3052 NGFKNGEDAS
+3052 NGFKNGEDDS

-3079 GTHTITPSGAT
+3079 GTHAVTPSGAT
-3090 AANYS
+3090 SANYS

-3105 GKASL
+3105 GKATL

-3120 LTQSDPAAFEG
+3120 LTQSDSAAFEG

-3136 FVYGELASDPGLITG
+3136 FVYGELASDAGLITG

-3168 NDVLVPSGLVAS
+3168 SDVLIPSGLVAS

-3189 DLTIVGSDQLLVKLS
+3189 DLTIVGSDQLLVKLN
-3204 DVSDTYGSA
+3204 DVSDTYGTP
-3213 TSYSVSSVEYYDG
+3213 TSYSVTSVEYYDG
-3226 SSVIRLDDGSVSGS
+3226 STVIRLDDASVSGS
-3240 SVSIDASNQI
+3240 SVSIDASNKI
-3250 NLSDGFGG
+3250 NLSDGSGG
-3258 NASFAV
+3258 TASFTV
-3264 GAVSASLSSSSQL
+3264 GAVSASLSSSNQL

-3328 TTTMNGLNLNL
+3328 TITMNGLNLNL

-3350 DGHGSYASANVGTG
+3350 DGHGSYSSANVGTG

-3387 YTASGSDGVILA
+3387 YTASGSDGVVLA
-3399 KTVSI
+3399 KTISI
-3404 SAAKTYDGNKDL
+3404 SAAKTYDGNMDL
-3416 TGYVTLE
+3416 SGYVTLE
-3423 TGVALETLA
+3423 TGVALESLA
-3432 YSGATT
+3432 YTGATT

-3490 SASRIYDGSSDLLG
+3490 SASRIYDGSSGLLG
-3504 GDITITTGVGSE
+3504 DDVTITTGVGSE
-3516 TLTHSG
+3516 TLSHSG
-3522 SSANSKDV
+3522 SSSSSKDV
-3530 AMSNKYINAIT
+3530 AVSNKYINAIT
-3541 LTDATDGSGGLA
+3541 LADATDGSGGLA

-3672 SVNLSGAVTILT
+3672 SVNLSGAVTIIT
-3684 GIGTETLSYQGATS
+3684 GVGTETLSYQGATS

-3708 FIDAITLKDASDMS
+3708 FIDTITLKDASDMS

-3732 TLDASNAPVTIK
+3732 TLDASNAPVTIN
-3744 AKTIELFANR
+3744 AKRIGLFANR

-3773 GNETLSH
+3773 GSETLTHTGTASSSKDVATTNKFISAISLTDATDGSGGLASNYQLPSLDAANAPVTITAKTVGLSANRIYDGTFDLLNSDVLITTGVGNETLSH
-3780 AGTTSSSKDVAVA
+3780 TGTTSSSKDVAVA

-3799 ITLADAIDGSGG
+3799 ITLADATDGSGG
-3811 LASNY
+3811 
-3816 QLPSLDSTNA
+3816 
-3826 PVTITAKTIGL
+3826 I
-3837 SANRIYDGTFD
+3837 
-3848 LLNSDVSIITG
+3848 
-3859 VGNETLTHAGTTSSS
+3859 
-3874 KDVAVANKFISSIT
+3874 
-3888 LADAIDGSGGVS
+3888 S

-3939 DVTITTGVGIETLS
+3939 DVTITTGVGIETLT
-3953 HTETTSSSKDVATA
+3953 HTATTSSSKDVAIA
-3967 DKYID
+3967 DKYIES
-3972 AITLLDALDGSGGLV
+3972 ITLLDALDGSGGLV

-4019 TFDLLGSDVSII
+4019 SLVLSGDDVTIT
-4031 TGVGNETLSHI
+4031 TGVGIETLAHS
-4042 GTTSSSKDV
+4042 GTTSTSKDV
-4051 ATTNK
+4051 
-4056 FISAISLTDAS
+4056 L
-4067 DGSGGWASNYQLPTL
+4067 
-4082 DATDAPVTI
+4082 AP
-4091 NAKTIGLSAN
+4091 
-4101 RIYDGTFDLL
+4101 
-4111 GSDVSIITGVENETL
+4111 
-4126 SHAGTTSSSKDV
+4126 
-4138 AVANK
+4138 NK
-4143 FINAITLTDATD
+4143 FINAITLLDASD
-4155 DSGGIST
+4155 GSGGLAT
-4162 NYQLPSLDA
+4162 NYQLPTLDSSL
-4171 INAPVTISART
+4171 APVS
-4182 VGLSANRIYDGSL
+4182 LSS
-4195 DLLGADVSIIT
+4195 
-4206 GVGNETLSH
+4206 
-4215 TGTTSSSKDVAIAD
+4215 
-4229 KYIKSITLLDAFD
+4229 
-4242 GSGGLVT
+4242 
-4249 NYQLPNLDSAN
+4249 
-4260 APVLLSPKLV
+4260 KLV

-4282 DLSTAVKVDSGVT
+4282 DLSTAVTVDSGVT

-4444 TALAGIQSIKNNAL
+4444 TALAGIQSIKTNAL

-4465 SNFGTMKLTT
+4465 SGIGNMKLTT

-4480 APPAPSLP
+4480 PPPAPSLP

-4510 APVPGPSS
+4510 APAPVPGPSS

-4541 SPPSA
+4541 SAPSA

-4557 PSASSGPAPSPESGS
+4557 PSASSGPAPSSESGS

-4647 FGLPAEVST
+4647 FGLPTEVST

>member
-1 MGMVT
+1 MQEHFLMYSIIWEKFLFKSILSRVLSGGFRFFLTGMVT
-6 LLSVQVKIAWTQ
+6 MLSVQMNIAWTQ
-18 ALPLNALPSGG
+18 ALPINALPSGG
-29 QVQSGGA
+29 HVQSGDA
-36 LIDITGAN
+36 LIEVNGDN
-44 MLIHQSTQRAAID
+44 LLIHQTTQRAAID

-81 NRITGADPSQIMG
+81 NRITGADPSQIIG
-94 RIRAPGQVFI
+94 RIRAPGEVLI

-201 KLSGIRVAA
+201 KLSGIRVAP

-252 ATGIKK
+252 AAGIKK
-258 VGGRIVLTA
+258 VGGRIVLT
-267 GGDGRIEQAG
+267 GGDDGRIEQAG
-277 LLNVSSLHG
+277 LLNVSSVHG

-301 IDSVIDA
+301 FDSVIDA
-308 TGSIGGG
+308 SGSTGGG
-315 EVLIGGDWQGGANE
+315 EVLVGGDWQGGANE
-329 ELRVFDDPDAIIQA
+329 ELRVFDDPYAIMEA
-343 EKIFMAEGARI
+343 KKVFMAEGARI

-391 AGLGDGGMV
+391 AEQGDGGMV

-405 ILNINQAKISTI
+405 ILKINQAKVSTI

-422 TGLWLLDPGNIN
+422 TGFWLLDPGNIN

-460 SIVNALGSSNVTI
+460 SVVNALGSSNVSI

-479 YDLTISSA
+479 YDLTVSSA

-501 QDVLINAAVDIDSGD
+501 QDVIINSAVDIDSGD

-523 NLTVGADLNSATFTA
+523 NLTVGANLSSATFAA

-546 NNAIN
+546 NSAIN
-551 SGSGT
+551 TASGT
-556 LTIDAD
+556 LTIEAD

-571 TTSNTGNSAIV
+571 TTSNTGNSAVV
-582 LTAGKNDAAGT
+582 LNAGKNDDAGT

-610 GSGRTTFLTGSVSG
+610 SGGRATFFTGSVSG
-624 STGLTTLLGSGT
+624 STGLTNLVGAGT
-636 GRFRYYSDETTT
+636 GHFRYHSDETST
-648 NYTTAL
+648 NYTNAL
-654 STGKY
+654 SAGKY
-659 AIYREQPAT
+659 VIYREKPAIS
-668 TITPSSTTITY
+668 ITASSTSITY

-685 ISASGLQNGDTLT
+685 ISSSVLQNGDVL
-698 SSIDS
+698 SASIAS
-703 ATYTDHGGGTSYLD
+703 ASYTDHGGGVSYLD
-717 VTGANDDD
+717 VKHSGSHSSDNIAI
-725 GVFQETGYS
+725 QSYS
-734 LTENLAALGYDVTN
+734 ISENLSGLGYDVSGD
-748 TQTITVNQKEVS
+748 TITVNPRVVTLSAVKI
-760 LTATKTYDG
+760 YDG
-769 TNVLDGSEVTIGN
+769 TDDIVGSELTIGN
-782 LVTNEAIGYSGATV
+782 LLANESIGHTNTSV
-796 QNKHVMANS
+796 FNKHVEADES
-805 SYRYIKAIT
+805 LRYVNEIT
-814 LTNGT
+814 LTDGT
-819 LQSPAANAGSA
+819 LVDDTSVS
-830 TKSQNYKL
+830 TKSGNYAE
-838 PTLNRSNAPVTTNVA
+838 PSLNRTNAPVTTNVA
-853 TLSVSVND
+853 TLTVTID
-861 GSHASPSAGLTKTYD
+861 AASSAGLNKSYD
-876 GFDSAA
+876 GTVSA
-882 DDFSPEYTFTGLVSG
+882 DDSFSPNYTFSGLVTG
-897 DTSAELSFSDA
+897 DSSAELSFKDA
-908 NFNSANVAD
+908 NYNSVNVAD
-917 ASSLTISGIT
+917 ASSLTASGIT
-927 INNISGSNDSYPT
+927 INYISGSNDSYPT

-950 VAGTISRAS
+950 VAGTISRAA
-959 LSATANTSFKFLG
+959 LTITANESFKFKNG
-972 ESDPSG
+972 SDPSG
-978 FSGVAYT
+978 YAGVSYSGL
-985 GFVNNESAS
+985 VNNESS
-994 VLTGSTTL
+994 SILSGSTSL

-1021 LSAANYS
+1021 VSAANYS
-1028 ISAVNGVFTIVPA
+1028 ISAANGVFTIVDA
-1041 NELMVAL
+1041 NELMVDL
-1048 SNASTTYG
+1048 SNANTTYG
-1056 DASPTYTITSISYYD
+1056 DPTPTYTITSISYYD
-1071 GASTQTVGA
+1071 GANTQTISSG
-1080 ADYSIDGS
+1080 DYSIDGS

-1106 PSGNNSSSG
+1106 PPGNNSSSG

-1138 TVAVNGTHTVS
+1138 TVAVNGTHTVA
-1149 PLALTL
+1149 PLSLTL
-1155 SQSHVSAGKTTIY
+1155 TQSHVSAGKTKIY
-1168 DGTPEMEGLQYDLS
+1168 DGTPDMEGLQYDLS
-1182 SLIKSGDTVNVSGLG
+1182 SLIKGGDTVSVTGIG
-1197 TYRNADGTTN
+1197 TYRDSSGNTN
-1207 KDVEYSGTTDA
+1207 KDVEVTDDSTISSITRA
-1218 GHTITYNVTD
+1218 SDGLIIRDFTITD
-1228 KNYRIENVI
+1228 KAYTIENVI
-1237 VSGLD
+1237 LTGADALNYSLA
-1242 SSNYLLSSNAI
+1242 SNLI
-1253 DGTDGRI
+1253 TGTDGRI
-1260 NQRPIHY
+1260 TQRPIHY
-1267 LPAKKDYDGNNYI
+1267 LPAQKTYDGDQSIEND
-1280 SRFVQ
+1280 
-1285 PASGSSYYTAP
+1285 SGVSYLSNTQP
-1296 VIETEII
+1296 VIDNQIV
-1303 ILDPTDDSGDS
+1303 ILDPSDDTGDS
-1314 ASKGIINNENFSYV
+1314 TTLINNENFSFSLS
-1328 TDHTN
+1328 
-1333 GNIGTIDSK
+1333 GTHVGTVHSQ
-1342 HVTGSDDH
+1342 HVTGPDDQ
-1350 KETYG
+1350 KETFKLPHETLSGYS
-1355 FEHDSVAAGSRTD
+1355 DTD
-1368 NYITKIVLTDDS
+1368 NYITKLIMIDDP

-1389 YSLPTLNAANAPFK
+1389 YSLPTMNATNLPFK
-1403 VEPKELTITG
+1403 VNPKQLNISG
-1413 TRVYDS
+1413 TREYDS
-1419 TVNWPDSG
+1419 TVDWPDSG

-1434 TGVTGES
+1434 TGVSGES
-1441 LQYSSASTAS
+1441 LQYSSASTAT

-1462 SMTYISGITLEDAAD
+1462 SKTYISGITLQDAAD
-1477 AVRQTSGSYNASG
+1477 AIRQTSGSYHATG
-1490 FITDYTFSNKELWDT
+1490 FITDYIVGGQELWDA
-1505 SDADHTNISIS
+1505 SDADHTNITIS
-1516 SISDTANYNDVT
+1516 GLSNTSYNDVT

-1541 DDRVYDGGT
+1541 DDKIYDGGT
-1550 TSTVQTGGVDWDTI
+1550 TSTVQTGGVDLDALGLI
-1564 GRVSGDDLDFD
+1564 SGDDL
-1575 TVTGVFSDKDV
+1575 TIGSVTGIFADKDV
-1586 SISSSTIQDKTVTL
+1586 SISSSTVQDKTVTL
-1600 TSSYTGTDSGN
+1600 TTSYTGSDTGN
-1611 YEITDQGTDQAK
+1611 YDITDQASTQAK
-1623 INQRP
+1623 INKRP
-1628 VSFVGTLVYDGST
+1628 LSFVASKTYDGST
-1641 TFTESKLTS
+1641 TITHSEVTS
-1650 GGLGA
+1650 GGLGDT
-1655 ISGDASSGLVGSETL
+1655 GDASNSGLVGSETL
-1670 GFSASFQDKDH
+1670 NYSATSNSKDVSV
-1681 DYSNNYISSIS
+1681 SNKYISSITLS
-1692 FTDGTNGGLATNYK
+1692 DGSNGGLGDNYEVPGG
-1706 YQSANLGAHDGS
+1706 YLSSYGIG
-1718 LNEVTVN
+1718 LNAVTIN
-1725 QKTVSLSASKVYDGG
+1725 KKTVSLVAEKVYDGQ
-1740 TALTGSEVTITTG
+1740 TNLSGSDITITTG
-1753 VGSETLTYSGATSND
+1753 VGSETLTHSGAHANEE
-1768 KNVATSDKYIS
+1768 NVATADKYIN
-1779 AITLENATDGS
+1779 AITLADATDGS
-1790 GGLTANYQLPTL
+1790 GGLATNYQIPTL
-1802 NLANAPVT
+1802 NNTNAPVT

-1832 SATVSGGPGSL
+1832 TAAVSGSPGSL
-1843 QGNISAGTGTD
+1843 ENSISPGSGTD
-1854 SDGKPYEN
+1854 LDGKPYSDD
-1862 TSSVSLTGT
+1862 TVSLTGT
-1871 AVGTFNDKDV
+1871 AVGTFNDKNV
-1881 ADATTVSFSGVS
+1881 ADATTVIFSGVS
-1893 LTGTE
+1893 LTGSD
-1898 ATNYTLTAH
+1898 ASNYTLTPH
-1907 ADAAHTI
+1907 ANASHSI

-1925 AGDKVY
+1925 VNNRIYRSGT
-1931 DKNDVAS
+1931 S
-1938 LDYTGIDWVATVG
+1938 LDYSTIDWNAIG
-1951 MISGDDLSVSATG
+1951 LISGDDLSVSATATFADE
-1964 NFPDKHVADN
+1964 NVADN
-1974 KAVTISAHSV
+1974 IAVTLSNHSV
-1984 SGADSGN
+1984 YGADGGN
-1991 YNVTHQTNGGTANI
+1991 YNVTHQTDGGTANI
-2005 VPRPVK
+2005 TPRTVK
-2011 LIATK
+2011 LIGTK

-2022 NLDSSELTL
+2022 NLDSSELTV
-2031 SSGVSSESL
+2031 SAGVSGESL
-2040 NFSGATA
+2040 TFSSVST
-2047 NTMDVTGV
+2047 NTYDVTGT
-2055 GYISSITLE
+2055 GYIDSITLE
-2064 DGTGGLASN
+2064 DGIGGLASN
-2073 YTTPSALNYSQNSV
+2073 YIAPSAQKYSMNSV
-2087 IITAKPITISGLS
+2087 TITAKPLTINGLS

-2118 VLQGAISA
+2118 VLQGAISP

-2140 GIALSATTSGE
+2140 GIALSATTSAG

-2168 FGNMTLTGTGSKA
+2168 FGNITLTGSGSKA

-2191 ASQTISSKGL
+2191 ATQTISSRVVTL
-2201 TLIATKTY
+2201 TAAKTY
-2209 DGDNTLGAGE
+2209 DGDNTLGSGE
-2219 VTVTTGLGESLNYSS
+2219 VTITTGLAENLSFSS
-2234 ATVSDVNVAT
+2234 ATVSDVNVAM
-2244 SGKYISAITLEDN
+2244 SGKYISAITLVDN
-2257 GAVLASNYDLPTLNV
+2257 GAVLASNYHLPTLDV
-2272 ANAPATIQAK
+2272 ANAPATIHAK

-2299 GSVTLST
+2299 GSVSLST

-2414 DVANFSNEDVA
+2414 DVANFSNENVA

-2433 VKTVTLTLT
+2433 DKTVTLTLT
-2442 NSDLTG
+2442 DSDLIG

-2453 YSITDQTTNDAKILK
+2453 YSISDQTTNDAKILK

-2473 SANDRSKT
+2473 RADDRSKT

-2488 GSSSF
+2488 GGSAF
-2493 SVTSGAYASGESV
+2493 SVASGGYASGESV
-2506 SSVTLAAANSYDSST
+2506 SSVTLVAANSYDSST

-2529 NEISISNA
+2529 DEISISNA
-2537 VGAGGFTTG
+2537 VGAGGFTSG
-2546 NYDIVY
+2546 NYNIVY

-2588 TSGTYANSESATAV
+2588 TSGTYANSESATAA

-2653 QRAITLEADDRTKTY
+2653 QRAITLRADDRSKTY
-2668 GDTLALGGS
+2668 GDVLVLGGT
-2677 AFSLSSGS
+2677 AFSQSSGS
-2685 FANSESISSVS
+2685 FANSESVISVS

-2710 VGAYADEIVISAAV
+2710 VGAYADEIAISAAV

-2751 LAADDRSKVY
+2751 LAADDRSKIY

-2786 SVGLASPSS
+2786 SASLSASNS

-2809 EITISSA
+2809 EIAISSA
-2816 VGSGGFVTGNY
+2816 VGAGGFLNGNY
-2827 AITYDPGNLTI
+2827 AITYDAGDLTI
-2838 SQRPITLLA
+2838 SQRPITLVA
-2847 NDQSKTYGGT
+2847 NDQSKTYGHS
-2857 LSLGTTGFTK
+2857 LSLGTSGFTK

-2893 TQDAGTYSNEISI
+2893 TQGAGTYSNEISI

-2913 GFSATNYD
+2913 GFSESNYD
-2921 VTYTG
+2921 IMYKS
-2926 ATLTINPR
+2926 AALTINPR

-2940 SDRARTYGS
+2940 GNRSRTYGS

-2981 YDSSLTQGVGS
+2981 YDSSLTQGAGT
-2992 YTDEITIGSA
+2992 YTDEISIGSA

-3008 FAEANYDISYISGDL
+3008 FAAANYDIAYISGDL

-3040 YGGADPVRTLTY
+3040 YGGADPVRTVTY
-3052 NGFKNGEDAS
+3052 SGFKNGEDDS
-3062 VVFGLVVSAPT
+3062 VIFGLVVSAPT

-3079 GTHTITPSGAT
+3079 GTHTITPSSAT

-3120 LTQSDPAAFEG
+3120 LTQSDSAAFEG

-3136 FVYGELASDPGLITG
+3136 FVYGELSSDAGLITG

-3168 NDVLVPSGLVAS
+3168 SDVLVPSGLVAS

-3189 DLTIVGSDQLLVKLS
+3189 DLTIVGSDQLLVKLN
-3204 DVSDTYGSA
+3204 DVSDTYGTA

-3240 SVSIDASNQI
+3240 SVSIDASNKI
-3250 NLSDGFGG
+3250 NLSDGYGG
-3258 NASFAV
+3258 TASFTV
-3264 GAVSASLSSSSQL
+3264 GAVSASLSSSNQL
-3277 EVGSYSL
+3277 EVGSYTL

-3296 FNDTVTVVGSHQVS
+3296 FSDTVTVVGSHQVS
-3310 SKNVTAA
+3310 SKNVTAT

-3350 DGHGSYASANVGTG
+3350 DGHGSYASADVGTG
-3364 INYTVAEM
+3364 INYTVSEM
-3372 SLSGIDSSNYHLSGG
+3372 SLSGSDSGNYHLTGG
-3387 YTASGSDGVILA
+3387 YTASGSDGVVLA

-3416 TGYVTLE
+3416 TGYITLE
-3423 TGVALETLA
+3423 TGVALETLS

-3438 SSEDVAVANK
+3438 NSEDVAVANK
-3448 YIDSITLQ
+3448 YIDSITLE

-3471 PTLNVANAPVTIN
+3471 PSLNAANAPVTIN

-3490 SASRIYDGSSDLLG
+3490 SASRIYNGSSELLG
-3504 GDITITTGVGSE
+3504 GDVTITTGVGSE
-3516 TLTHSG
+3516 TLSHAG
-3522 SSANSKDV
+3522 SSSSSKDV

-3603 SLTFTGATSSS
+3603 TLTHTGATSSS

-3622 FINAITLTDAIDGS
+3622 FINAITLADAIDGS

-3648 DAINAPATIQ
+3648 DAINAPVTIQ

-3684 GIGTETLSYQGATS
+3684 EIGTETLSYQGATS
-3698 SSKDVATANK
+3698 NSKDVATVNK

-3722 GGLASNYELP
+3722 GGLASNYKLP

-3744 AKTIELFANR
+3744 AKTIGLSANR

-3759 AHLLGGDVSITTGV
+3759 VHLLGSDVSITTGV
-3773 GNETLSH
+3773 GIETLTH
-3780 AGTTSSSKDVAVA
+3780 TGTKSSSKDVTTS
-3793 NKFISS
+3793 NKFISVIS
-3799 ITLADAIDGSGG
+3799 LTDANDGSGG

-3816 QLPSLDSTNA
+3816 QLPSLDAANA
-3826 PVTITAKTIGL
+3826 PVTITAKTIEL

-3848 LLNSDVSIITG
+3848 LKGSDVSIITG

-3874 KDVAVANKFISSIT
+3874 KDVAVANKFINAVT
-3888 LADAIDGSGGVS
+3888 LDDANDGSGGIS
-3900 TNYQLPSLDAIN
+3900 SNYQLPSLDAIN
-3912 APVTITARTVGLSAN
+3912 APVTIRAKTIGLTAN
-3927 RIYDGSLDLLGA
+3927 RIYDGSVDLLGA
-3939 DVTITTGVGIETLS
+3939 DVTITTGVGIETLT
-3953 HTETTSSSKDVATA
+3953 HTASTSSSKDVAIA
-3967 DKYID
+3967 DKYFES
-3972 AITLLDALDGSGGLV
+3972 ITLLDALDGSGGLA

-3998 NAPVSID
+3998 NAPVTID
-4005 AKTVGLSAHRIYDG
+4005 AK
-4019 TFDLLGSDVSII
+4019 
-4031 TGVGNETLSHI
+4031 
-4042 GTTSSSKDV
+4042 
-4051 ATTNK
+4051 
-4056 FISAISLTDAS
+4056 
-4067 DGSGGWASNYQLPTL
+4067 
-4082 DATDAPVTI
+4082 
-4091 NAKTIGLSAN
+4091 
-4101 RIYDGTFDLL
+4101 
-4111 GSDVSIITGVENETL
+4111 
-4126 SHAGTTSSSKDV
+4126 
-4138 AVANK
+4138 
-4143 FINAITLTDATD
+4143 
-4155 DSGGIST
+4155 
-4162 NYQLPSLDA
+4162 
-4171 INAPVTISART
+4171 T

-4195 DLLGADVSIIT
+4195 VLSGDDVTITT
-4206 GVGNETLSH
+4206 GVGSETLTH
-4215 TGTTSSSKDVAIAD
+4215 TGTTSSSKDVLVPNKFINA
-4229 KYIKSITLLDAFD
+4229 ITLLDALD
-4242 GSGGLVT
+4242 GSGGLAS
-4249 NYQLPNLDSAN
+4249 NYQLPTLDSAH
-4260 APVLLSPKLV
+4260 APVSLSSKLV

-4282 DLSTAVKVDSGVT
+4282 DLSTAVRVDSGVT

-4335 NYHLPTL
+4335 NYRLPTL

-4378 QSEGLIGNETVGEV
+4378 QSEGLIGNETVEEV

-4480 APPAPSLP
+4480 PPPAPSLP
-4488 SAAPSAILPSS
+4488 SAPPSVILPSA
-4499 LPGPSAPLPST
+4499 LAGPSAPLPST
-4510 APVPGPSS
+4510 TPAPVPVPSS

-4523 PSPGGSP
+4523 PSPDGSP
-4530 APGTMSAPNES
+4530 APGSMSAPNQS
-4541 SPPSA
+4541 SAPPASPVPSSSSSSA
-4546 SPAPSSSSAPA
+4546 PGQSSSSSPAPSSSSSPA
-4557 PSASSGPAPSPESGS
+4557 PSASSGPAPSSESGS

-4592 SGGGSSGGSSDSAGS
+4592 SGGGSSGGSGDSAGS

-4682 RSTAK
+4682 RDTAK

-4709 QVAIVISERTN
+4709 QVAIVISERTD

>member
-1 MGMVT
+1 MSGGFRFFLMGMVT

-18 ALPLNALPSGG
+18 ALPINALPSGG
-29 QVQSGGA
+29 QVQSGAA

-201 KLSGIRVAA
+201 KLSGIRVTA

-267 GGDGRIEQAG
+267 GEDGRIEQAG

-405 ILNINQAKISTI
+405 ILNINQAKVSTI

-460 SIVNALGSSNVTI
+460 SIVNALGSSNISI

-479 YDLTISSA
+479 YDLTVSSPITYA
-487 ISYSGSNNLTLEAG
+487 GSNDLTLEAS
-501 QDVLINAAVDIDSGD
+501 QDININAAID
-516 LTITSGR
+516 
-523 NLTVGADLNSATFTA
+523 V
-538 TVTGDATI
+538 
-546 NNAIN
+546 
-551 SGSGT
+551 GSGT
-556 LTIDAD
+556 LTVNAD
-562 NDLTVGANL
+562 NDITLSADL
-571 TTSNTGNSAIV
+571 TTTNTTNSAII
-582 LTAGKNDAAGT
+582 LNAGKNDSART
-593 SSGGQVIISG
+593 SSGGDVIISG
-603 SPTISTG
+603 TPTISIG
-610 GSGRTTFLTGSVSG
+610 GSGRATFYTGSIAG
-624 STGLTTLLGSGT
+624 STGLTSLIGLGSGN
-636 GRFRYYSDETTT
+636 FRYDGDETEAF
-648 NYTTAL
+648 YSTAL
-654 STGKY
+654 SSGKY
-659 AIYREQPAT
+659 AIYRERPSANVNA
-668 TITPSSTTITY
+668 SSTSFEDGGTSFEY
-679 GDSTPT
+679 GGSTPT
-685 ISASGLQNGDTLT
+685 ISSSVLQNGDVL
-698 SSIDS
+698 SASIAS
-703 ATYTDHGGGTSYLD
+703 ASYTDHGGGVSYLD
-717 VTGANDDD
+717 VKYSGSHSGDDIAILS
-725 GVFQETGYS
+725 YS
-734 LTENLAALGYDVTN
+734 ISENLSGLGYDVTAD
-748 TQTITVNQKEVS
+748 TITVTPKVVS
-760 LTATKTYDG
+760 LSAVKIYDG
-769 TNVLDGSEVTIGN
+769 TNDIVGSELTIGN
-782 LVTNEAIGYSGATV
+782 LIANESIDHTNSTVFNRHVEADESL
-796 QNKHVMANS
+796 
-805 SYRYIKAIT
+805 RYVDNIT
-814 LTNGT
+814 LRDGT
-819 LQSPAANAGSA
+819 LIDDTAVS
-830 TKSQNYKL
+830 TKASNYAEPSL
-838 PTLNRSNAPVTTNVA
+838 IRTNAPVTTNVA
-853 TLSVSVND
+853 TLTVTIDAASSTGLSKSYDGTVSAD
-861 GSHASPSAGLTKTYD
+861 DSFSPS
-876 GFDSAA
+876 
-882 DDFSPEYTFTGLVSG
+882 YTFSG
-897 DTSAELSFSDA
+897 TVDGDSSAELSFKDA
-908 NFNSANVAD
+908 NYNSVNVAD
-917 ASSLTISGIT
+917 ANTLTISGIT
-927 INNISGSNDSYPT
+927 INNISGSRDSYPT
-940 DYVLESTTET
+940 DYVLASTTET
-950 VAGTISRAS
+950 VSAS
-959 LSATANTSFKFLG
+959 INKAVLTVSANSSFKFVG
-972 ESDPSG
+972 ESDPVGFAGVTYSG
-978 FSGVAYT
+978 FMGS
-985 GFVNNESAS
+985 EDSS
-994 VLTGSTTL
+994 ILSGSTTL
-1002 SRTSGETAGDYTLT
+1002 SRTTTPGDPAGDEALI
-1016 PDVSG
+1016 PNISG
-1021 LSAANYS
+1021 LSADNYS
-1028 ISAVNGVFTIVPA
+1028 FSAVNGTFTIIPV
-1041 NELMVAL
+1041 NELLVHVAD
-1048 SNASTTYG
+1048 ASTIYG
-1056 DASPTYTITSISYYD
+1056 TNSGSYTIDSVTYYD
-1071 GASTQTVGA
+1071 GSSSQTASST
-1080 ADYSIDGS
+1080 IDGS

-1097 NNIIFTLGP
+1097 NDIIFTLGP

-1115 NLKVGTYKLEASGI
+1115 NLNVGTYKLEASVI
-1129 TDNSAVFSS
+1129 SNNSVFTS
-1138 TVAVNGTHTVS
+1138 TVAVNGTHTVA
-1149 PLALTL
+1149 PLSLTL
-1155 SQSHVSAGKTTIY
+1155 SQSHVSAGKSKIY
-1168 DGTPEMEGLQYDLS
+1168 DGTPDMEGLQYDLS
-1182 SLIKSGDTVNVSGLG
+1182 SLIEGGDTVSVSGIG
-1197 TYRNADGTTN
+1197 TYRDSSGDTN
-1207 KDVEYSGTTDA
+1207 KDVEVTDDITVS
-1218 GHTITYNVTD
+1218 TITRADGLTIRDFTITD
-1228 KNYRIENVI
+1228 KAYTIENVI
-1237 VSGLD
+1237 MAGTD
-1242 SSNYLLSSNAI
+1242 ASNYSLSSNLI
-1253 DGTDGRI
+1253 SGTDGRI
-1260 NQRPIHY
+1260 TQRPIHY
-1267 LPAKKDYDGNNYI
+1267 LPAEKTYDGSQIMDNDSGINNQLDN
-1280 SRFVQ
+1280 SQ
-1285 PASGSSYYTAP
+1285 P
-1296 VIETEII
+1296 VIEGQII
-1303 ILDPTDDSGDS
+1303 ILDHSDDTGDS
-1314 ASKGIINNENFSYV
+1314 TTLINNENFSYFLSGDDV
-1328 TDHTN
+1328 
-1333 GNIGTIDSK
+1333 GTVLSQ
-1342 HVTGSDDH
+1342 HVTGPDDQ
-1350 KETYG
+1350 KETFKLPHETLSGYS
-1355 FEHDSVAAGSRTD
+1355 DTD
-1368 NYITKIVLTDDS
+1368 NYITRLIMDDDK

-1389 YSLPTLNAANAPFK
+1389 YSLPTMNVTNLPFK
-1403 VEPKELTITG
+1403 VNPKELYISDS
-1413 TRVYDS
+1413 RVYDS
-1419 TVNWPDSG
+1419 TVDWPDSG

-1434 TGVTGES
+1434 TGVSGES
-1441 LQYSSASTAS
+1441 LQYSSASTAT
-1451 EHAGTLTAGVR
+1451 EHAGT
-1462 SMTYISGITLEDAAD
+1462 TYISAITLQDASD
-1477 AVRQTSGSYNASG
+1477 AVRQTSGSYHASG
-1490 FITDYTFSNKELWDT
+1490 FITDYTFGNQELWDT
-1505 SDADHTNISIS
+1505 SDADHTNITIS
-1516 SISDTANYNDVT
+1516 PSNTNYNNIT
-1528 ITPKAITISGIAV
+1528 IDQKPITISGITV
-1541 DDRVYDGGT
+1541 DDKVYNGL
-1550 TSTVQTGGVDWDTI
+1550 TSSNAQFSGVNSNLDTL
-1564 GRVSGDDLDFD
+1564 GRISGDELEIAS
-1575 TVTGVFSDKDV
+1575 VTGVFADEDV
-1586 SISSSTIQDKTVTL
+1586 SISGSTIQDKTVTL
-1600 TSSYTGTDSGN
+1600 TTGYTGSDLNN
-1611 YEITDQGTDQAK
+1611 YAITDQASAQAK

-1628 VSFVGTLVYDGST
+1628 VSFVGSLVYDGT
-1641 TFTESKLTS
+1641 TTITDAKLTA

-1655 ISGDASSGLVGSETL
+1655 VSGDANSGLVGSETL

-1681 DYSNNYISSIS
+1681 DYNNNYISSIS
-1692 FTDGTNGGLATNYK
+1692 FTDGTNGGLADNYK
-1706 YQSANLGAHDGS
+1706 YPSAGVHDGS
-1718 LNEVTVN
+1718 LNEVTVD
-1725 QKTVSLSASKVYDGG
+1725 QKTVSLSADKVYDGG

-1768 KNVATSDKYIS
+1768 KDVATSDKYIN
-1779 AITLENATDGS
+1779 AITLVNATDGS
-1790 GGLTANYQLPTL
+1790 GGLSANYLPPTL
-1802 NLANAPVT
+1802 NHANAPVT
-1810 ITTKAL
+1810 ITVKAL
-1816 TMSGLTS
+1816 SMNGLTS
-1823 ANKVYDGTT
+1823 ADREYDGTT
-1832 SATVSGGPGSL
+1832 TADVTGSPGSL
-1843 QGNISAGTGTD
+1843 LGAISPGSGTD
-1854 SDGKPYEN
+1854 LDEKPYED

-1871 AVGTFNDKDV
+1871 AVGTFSDKNV
-1881 ADATTVSFSGVS
+1881 ADDKTVTFSGVS
-1893 LTGTE
+1893 LTGSE
-1898 ATNYTLTAH
+1898 ASNYTLNAHETAKH
-1907 ADAAHTI
+1907 DI
-1914 TPKPITISGIT
+1914 TPKPMEISGLT
-1925 AGDKVY
+1925 ASNRVY
-1931 DKNDVAS
+1931 DGGTNIYIDASSVVMSGLVTINGVDDDVNIASGWNGHGSIVDENVGNGKTVTITSTYTGNDV
-1938 LDYTGIDWVATVG
+1938 
-1951 MISGDDLSVSATG
+1951 
-1964 NFPDKHVADN
+1964 
-1974 KAVTISAHSV
+1974 
-1984 SGADSGN
+1984 GN
-1991 YNVTHQTNGGTANI
+1991 YSITDQAPTTVNI
-2005 VPRPVK
+2005 TQRPVGLLASK
-2011 LIATK
+2011 I
-2016 VYDGTT
+2016 YDGTT
-2022 NLDSSELTL
+2022 SLGAGTITIDT
-2031 SSGVSSESL
+2031 GVSSDDLDYS
-2040 NFSGATA
+2040 SATA
-2047 NTMDVTGV
+2047 SSMDVSGNKYV
-2055 GYISSITLE
+2055 DSITLV
-2064 DGTGGLASN
+2064 DGSTGLASN
-2073 YTTPSALNYSQNSV
+2073 FTTPDLTTYDAADNSV
-2087 IITAKPITISGLS
+2087 TINPKPITISGLS
-2100 SADKIYDATTTAT
+2100 SIDHIYDATTTAT

-2118 VLQGAISA
+2118 VLQGAISP

-2163 SRTVT
+2163 TRTVS
-2168 FGNMTLTGTGSKA
+2168 FGNITLTGSGSKA
-2181 SNYSLTAHAT
+2181 SNYSLTPHAT
-2191 ASQTISSKGL
+2191 VDQIISSRGVTL
-2201 TLIATKTY
+2201 TATKTY

-2219 VTVTTGLGESLNYSS
+2219 VTVTTGLAESLNFSS
-2234 ATVSDVNVAT
+2234 ATVSDINVAT
-2244 SGKYISAITLEDN
+2244 SGKYISTITLEDN
-2257 GAVLASNYDLPTLNV
+2257 GAVLASNYHLPNLDT
-2272 ANAPATIQAK
+2272 ANAPATINTK

-2291 YDATTDLS
+2291 YDGTTDLS

-2314 YSGATSNDLNVAT
+2314 YSGAISNNLNVAT

-2355 LDHANAPV
+2355 LDNANAPV

-2374 LSSTDKVYDASDDA
+2374 LSSNDKVYDASDDA

-2400 FSDDVSLNTGSLGA
+2400 SPDDVSLNTGSLGA

-2425 VDGSGNEV
+2425 VGGSGNEV

-2442 NSDLTG
+2442 DSDLTG
-2448 TAAGN
+2448 SAAGN

-2473 SANDRSKT
+2473 RADDRSKT
-2481 YGDSLNL
+2481 YGDGLSL
-2488 GSSSF
+2488 GSSAF

-2529 NEISISNA
+2529 DEINISSA

-2552 DAGDLTID
+2552 ETGDLTID
-2560 RRAIEFTATNQSKTY
+2560 RRAIELTATNQSKTY

-2633 GGFQEANYD
+2633 GGFLEANYD
-2642 VTYVPGDFTIN
+2642 VTYVQGDLTIN
-2653 QRAITLEADDRTKTY
+2653 QRAITLVADDRSKTY
-2668 GDTLALGGS
+2668 GDSLFLGGS

-2696 LASSS
+2696 LDSSS

-2710 VGAYADEIVISAAV
+2710 VGAYADEIGISNAV

-2736 TYDAGDLTINQRAIT
+2736 TYDAGDLTINQRVIT
-2751 LAADDRSKVY
+2751 LAADDRSKIY
-2761 GDSLALGSSA
+2761 GDSLVLGGSA

-2776 GSFANSESVS
+2776 GIFANSESVS
-2786 SVGLASPSS
+2786 SISLSASNN

-2809 EITISSA
+2809 EIAISSA
-2816 VGSGGFVTGNY
+2816 VGTGGFITGNY

-2838 SQRPITLLA
+2838 SQRPITLVA
-2847 NDQSKTYGGT
+2847 NDQSKTYGDA

-2879 AVTLASTNSYDSST
+2879 AVSLTSANSYDSST
-2893 TQDAGTYSNEISI
+2893 SQNAGTYSNEISI

-2913 GFSATNYD
+2913 GFSESNYD
-2921 VTYTG
+2921 ITYTG
-2926 ATLTINPR
+2926 ADLTINPR

-2940 SDRARTYGS
+2940 GNRARTYGS
-2949 SLALGNT
+2949 SLVLGNT

-2981 YDSSLTQGVGS
+2981 YDSSLTQGAGT

-3008 FAEANYDISYISGDL
+3008 FAATNYAISYTSGDL

-3052 NGFKNGEDAS
+3052 NGFMNGEDDS
-3062 VVFGLVVSAPT
+3062 VIFGLDVTAPT

-3079 GTHTITPSGAT
+3079 GTHAVIPSGAT
-3090 AANYS
+3090 AANYN
-3095 ISFVPGTLSV
+3095 ISFIPGTLSV

-3120 LTQSDPAAFEG
+3120 LTQSDSAAFEG

-3136 FVYGELASDPGLITG
+3136 FVYGELASDAGLITG

-3168 NDVLVPSGLVAS
+3168 SDVLIPSGLVAS

-3189 DLTIVGSDQLLVKLS
+3189 DLTIVGSDQLLVKLN
-3204 DVSDTYGSA
+3204 DVSDTYGTP

-3387 YTASGSDGVILA
+3387 YTASGSDGVVLA
-3399 KTVSI
+3399 KTISI
-3404 SAAKTYDGNKDL
+3404 SAAKTYDGNMDL
-3416 TGYVTLE
+3416 SGYVTLE
-3423 TGVALETLA
+3423 TGVALESLA
-3432 YSGATT
+3432 YTGATT

-3490 SASRIYDGSSDLLG
+3490 SASRIYDGSSGLLG
-3504 GDITITTGVGSE
+3504 DDVTITTGVGSE
-3516 TLTHSG
+3516 TLSHSG
-3522 SSANSKDV
+3522 SSSSSKDV
-3530 AMSNKYINAIT
+3530 AVSNKYINAIT
-3541 LTDATDGSGGLA
+3541 LADATDGSGGLA

-3672 SVNLSGAVTILT
+3672 SVNLSGAVTIIT
-3684 GIGTETLSYQGATS
+3684 GVGTETLSYQGATS

-3708 FIDAITLKDASDMS
+3708 FIDTITLKDASDMS

-3732 TLDASNAPVTIK
+3732 TLDASNAPVTIN

-3773 GNETLSH
+3773 GSETLTHTGTASSSKDVATTNKFISAISLTDATDGSGGLASNYQLPSLDAANAPVTITAKTVGLSANRIYDGTFDLLNSDVLITTGVGNETLSH
-3780 AGTTSSSKDVAVA
+3780 TGTTSSSKDVAVA

-3799 ITLADAIDGSGG
+3799 ITLADATDGSGG
-3811 LASNY
+3811 
-3816 QLPSLDSTNA
+3816 
-3826 PVTITAKTIGL
+3826 I
-3837 SANRIYDGTFD
+3837 
-3848 LLNSDVSIITG
+3848 
-3859 VGNETLTHAGTTSSS
+3859 
-3874 KDVAVANKFISSIT
+3874 
-3888 LADAIDGSGGVS
+3888 S

-3939 DVTITTGVGIETLS
+3939 DVTITTGVGIETLT
-3953 HTETTSSSKDVATA
+3953 HTATTSSSKDVAIA
-3967 DKYID
+3967 DKYIES
-3972 AITLLDALDGSGGLV
+3972 ITLLDALDGSGGLV

-4005 AKTVGLSAHRIYDG
+4005 AKTVELSAHRIYDG
-4019 TFDLLGSDVSII
+4019 SLELSGDDVTIT
-4031 TGVGNETLSHI
+4031 TGVGIETLAHS
-4042 GTTSSSKDV
+4042 GTTSTSKDV
-4051 ATTNK
+4051 
-4056 FISAISLTDAS
+4056 L
-4067 DGSGGWASNYQLPTL
+4067 
-4082 DATDAPVTI
+4082 AP
-4091 NAKTIGLSAN
+4091 
-4101 RIYDGTFDLL
+4101 
-4111 GSDVSIITGVENETL
+4111 
-4126 SHAGTTSSSKDV
+4126 
-4138 AVANK
+4138 NK
-4143 FINAITLTDATD
+4143 FINAITLLDASD
-4155 DSGGIST
+4155 GSGGLAT
-4162 NYQLPSLDA
+4162 NYQLPTLDSSL
-4171 INAPVTISART
+4171 APVS
-4182 VGLSANRIYDGSL
+4182 LSS
-4195 DLLGADVSIIT
+4195 
-4206 GVGNETLSH
+4206 
-4215 TGTTSSSKDVAIAD
+4215 
-4229 KYIKSITLLDAFD
+4229 
-4242 GSGGLVT
+4242 
-4249 NYQLPNLDSAN
+4249 
-4260 APVLLSPKLV
+4260 KLV

-4282 DLSTAVKVDSGVT
+4282 DLSTAVTVDSGVT

-4352 PASLTI
+4352 PASLNI

-4444 TALAGIQSIKNNAL
+4444 TALAGIQSIKTNAL

-4465 SNFGTMKLTT
+4465 SGIGNMKLTT

-4480 APPAPSLP
+4480 PPPAPSLP

-4510 APVPGPSS
+4510 APAPVPGPSS
-4518 SPAPV
+4518 SAAPV

-4530 APGTMSAPNES
+4530 APGSMSAPNES
-4541 SPPSA
+4541 SAPSA
-4546 SPAPSSSSAPA
+4546 SPGPSSSSSSAPA
-4557 PSASSGPAPSPESGS
+4557 PSASSGPAPSSESGS
-4572 SSSAPAPSA
+4572 SSSSPAPSA

-4647 FGLPAEVST
+4647 FGLPTEVST

>member
-1 MGMVT
+1 MRDPFKYPIIWKRFQIESDLFSRNLSGGLRFFLMGMVT
-6 LLSVQVKIAWTQ
+6 LLSTQVKIARAQ
-18 ALPLNALPSGG
+18 SLPIHALPSGG
-29 QVQSGGA
+29 HVQSGDA
-36 LIDITGAN
+36 LIDITGTN
-44 MLIHQSTQRAAID
+44 MLIHQSSQKAAID

-81 NRITGADPSQIMG
+81 NRITGVDPSQIMG

-171 VRNQGLIFAE
+171 VRNQGLIFAR
-181 KGTVALASGEM
+181 KGTVALASGEI

-201 KLSGIRVAA
+201 KLSGIRVTA
-210 SEWDAL
+210 SVWDAL
-216 IENKNAIEAEDG
+216 VENKNAIVAEDG

-243 LIRNTGSIQ
+243 LIRSTGSIQ

-258 VGGRIVLTA
+258 IGGRIVLTA
-267 GGDGRIEQAG
+267 GEDGRIEQAG

-286 KGGSIILEGEEIVME
+286 KGGSIILEGEEIVMGT
-301 IDSVIDA
+301 DSVIDA

-315 EVLIGGDWQGGANE
+315 EVLIGGDWQGGANKD
-329 ELRVFDDPDAIIQA
+329 LRVFDDPDAIIQA
-343 EKIFMAEGARI
+343 EKVFMAEGARI
-354 DASAS
+354 EASAS
-359 SRGDGGKVVLWSDV
+359 SEGDGGKVVLWSDV

-383 GEIYAKGG
+383 GKIYAKGG
-391 AGLGDGGMV
+391 AEMGNGGMV

-405 ILNINQAKISTI
+405 ILNINQAKVSTI

-460 SIVNALGSSNVTI
+460 SVVNALGSSNVII

-479 YDLTISSA
+479 YNLTISSA

-501 QDVLINAAVDIDSGD
+501 QDVLINSAVDIGSGD
-516 LTITSGR
+516 LTITSGG
-523 NLTVGADLNSATFTA
+523 NLTVSADLNSATFAA
-538 TVTGDATI
+538 TVSGDVAI

-556 LTIDAD
+556 LTVDAD

-593 SSGGQVIISG
+593 SSGGQVMISG

-610 GSGRTTFLTGSVSG
+610 GSGRTTFLTGSVSD
-624 STGLTTLLGSGT
+624 STGLTTLVGSGT
-636 GRFRYYSDETTT
+636 GRFRYHSDETTT

-659 AIYREQPAT
+659 AIYREQPTT

-685 ISASGLQNGDTLT
+685 ISASDLQNGDILT

-725 GVFQETGYS
+725 GVFQSAGYA

-748 TQTITVNQKEVS
+748 TQTITVNQKQVS

-769 TNVLDGSEVTIGN
+769 TNDLDGSHVTINN
-782 LVTNEAIGYSGATV
+782 LVTNEAIGYTGATV
-796 QNKHVMANS
+796 NNKHVMADS
-805 SYRYIKAIT
+805 SYRYIDAIT
-814 LTNGT
+814 LSDGT
-819 LQSPAANAGSA
+819 IQSPADNAGSA

-838 PTLNRSNAPVTTNVA
+838 PTLNRSNAPVTTNAA
-853 TLSVSVND
+853 TLSVSVNNS
-861 GSHASPSAGLTKTYD
+861 SHASPSSGLTKTYD
-876 GFDSAA
+876 GFDSAS
-882 DDFSPEYTFTGLVSG
+882 DDFSPDYTFTGLVSG

-908 NFNSANVAD
+908 NYNSANVAD

-927 INNISGSNDSYPT
+927 INNISGSIDSYPT

-950 VAGTISRAS
+950 VAGSISEAS

-978 FSGVAYT
+978 FSSVAYT

-1021 LSAANYS
+1021 VSAANYT

-1056 DASPTYTITSISYYD
+1056 DATPTYAITSISYYD
-1071 GASTQTVGA
+1071 GASTQTVDA

-1106 PSGNNSSSG
+1106 PSGNDASSG

-1138 TVAVNGTHTVS
+1138 TVAVNGTHTVA
-1149 PLALTL
+1149 PLSLTL
-1155 SQSHVSAGKTTIY
+1155 SQSHVSGGKTKIY
-1168 DGTPEMEGLQYDLS
+1168 DGTPDMEGLQYDLS
-1182 SLIKSGDTVNVSGLG
+1182 SLIMSGDTVNVSGLG

-1218 GHTITYNVTD
+1218 GHTITYDVTD

-1237 VSGLD
+1237 VSGSD

-1267 LPAKKDYDGNNYI
+1267 LPAKKEYDGNNYI
-1280 SRFVQ
+1280 SRFVE

-1314 ASKGIINNENFSYV
+1314 ASKGIINNENFSYA
-1328 TDHTN
+1328 TNHTS

-1355 FEHDSVAAGSRTD
+1355 FEHDGVAAGSRSD
-1368 NYITKIVLTDDS
+1368 NYISKIVLTDDS

-1389 YSLPTLNAANAPFK
+1389 YSLPTLNAANAPFE

-1419 TVNWPDSG
+1419 SVNWPDSG
-1427 GEALSVS
+1427 GEALSIS
-1434 TGVTGES
+1434 TGITGES

-1451 EHAGTLTAGVR
+1451 EHAGTLTAEVR
-1462 SMTYISGITLEDAAD
+1462 SMTYISGITLQDAAD

-1490 FITDYTFSNKELWDT
+1490 FITDYAFSNKELWDS
-1505 SDADHTNISIS
+1505 SDADHTNITIS
-1516 SISDTANYNDVT
+1516 SISDTADYNDVT

-1550 TSTVQTGGVDWDTI
+1550 TSTVQTGSVDWDTI

-1586 SISSSTIQDKTVTL
+1586 SISSSTIQDKTITL
-1600 TSSYTGTDSGN
+1600 TSSYTGTDTGN
-1611 YEITDQGTDQAK
+1611 YEITDQGTAQAK

-1641 TFTESKLTS
+1641 TFTEAKLTS

-1655 ISGDASSGLVGSETL
+1655 VSGDANSGLVGSETL
-1670 GFSASFQDKDH
+1670 SFSASFQDKDH

-1692 FTDGTNGGLATNYK
+1692 FTDGTNGGLADNYK
-1706 YQSANLGAHDGS
+1706 YQSDNLGSHDGS

-1725 QKTVSLSASKVYDGG
+1725 PKTVSLSASKVYDGG

-1753 VGSETLTYSGATSND
+1753 VGSETLTFSGATSND
-1768 KNVATSDKYIS
+1768 KNVATSDKYID

-1802 NLANAPVT
+1802 NHANAPVT
-1810 ITTKAL
+1810 ITTKAI

-1823 ANKVYDGTT
+1823 ANKEYDGTT
-1832 SATVSGGPGSL
+1832 DASVSGGPGTL
-1843 QGNISAGTGTD
+1843 QGDISAGTGTD
-1854 SDGKPYEN
+1854 SDGKPYED

-1871 AVGTFNDKDV
+1871 VTGTFNDKDV
-1881 ADATTVSFSGVS
+1881 ADATTVSFSGFS
-1893 LTGTE
+1893 LTGSE
-1898 ATNYTLTAH
+1898 ASNYTLTAH
-1907 ADAAHTI
+1907 ADASHSI
-1914 TPKPITISGIT
+1914 TPKPMTISGLTAYNMQYNGGTSIYIWNT
-1925 AGDKVY
+1925 DIVMTGLVTIGGVDDDVTRDSGWNGTMADANAGDGKSVTISSTYSGADVGNYDITDQTYTTVDIAPREVKLSASKVY
-1931 DKNDVAS
+1931 DATTS
-1938 LDYTGIDWVATVG
+1938 LGAGTITITTGL
-1951 MISGDDLSVSATG
+1951 SSEDLGYNSAT
-1964 NFPDKHVADN
+1964 A
-1974 KAVTISAHSV
+1974 TSSSMEV
-1984 SGADSGN
+1984 SGNKYVDA
-1991 YNVTHQTNGGTANI
+1991 
-2005 VPRPVK
+2005 
-2011 LIATK
+2011 
-2016 VYDGTT
+2016 
-2022 NLDSSELTL
+2022 
-2031 SSGVSSESL
+2031 
-2040 NFSGATA
+2040 
-2047 NTMDVTGV
+2047 
-2055 GYISSITLE
+2055 ITLV
-2064 DGTGGLASN
+2064 DGTGDASN
-2073 YTTPSALNYSQNSV
+2073 YTTPDLTTYNAAKNSV
-2087 IITAKPITISGLS
+2087 VITAKPLTISGLS
-2100 SADKIYDATTTAT
+2100 SDDKTYDATTTASVT
-2113 VNGTA
+2113 GTA

-2126 GSGSDSDGIPYSGD
+2126 GSGSASDGIPYSGD

-2158 SMNVG
+2158 SKNVG

-2168 FGNMTLTGTGSKA
+2168 FGNITLTGSGSKA
-2181 SNYSLTAHAT
+2181 SNYSLTSHAT

-2201 TLIATKTY
+2201 TLIASKTY
-2209 DGDNTLGAGE
+2209 DGDNTLGVGE
-2219 VTVTTGLGESLNYSS
+2219 VTITTGLGESLSYSS
-2234 ATVSDVNVAT
+2234 ATVNDINVAT

-2257 GAVLASNYDLPTLNV
+2257 GAVLASNYNLPTLNV
-2272 ANAPATIQAK
+2272 ANAPATINAK

-2291 YDATTDLS
+2291 YDGTTDLS

-2327 ANKYISAITL
+2327 ANKYVSAITL
-2337 ADATDGSG
+2337 EDATDSSG
-2345 GVASNYQLPS
+2345 GLASNYQLPS
-2355 LDHANAPV
+2355 LDNANAPV
-2363 TITRKALTLSG
+2363 TITRKALTLIG
-2374 LSSTDKVYDASDDA
+2374 LSSSDKVYDASDDA

-2393 GSLSGIL
+2393 GTLSGIL

-2414 DVANFSNEDVA
+2414 DVANFSNEEVA
-2425 VDGSGNEV
+2425 VDGSGNELE
-2433 VKTVTLTLT
+2433 KTVTLTLT

-2453 YSITDQTTNDAKILK
+2453 YSITDHTTNDAKILK

-2473 SANDRSKT
+2473 RADDRSKT
-2481 YGDSLNL
+2481 YGDGLSL
-2488 GSSSF
+2488 GSSAF
-2493 SVTSGAYASGESV
+2493 SVTSGAYVSGESV
-2506 SSVTLAAANSYDSST
+2506 SSVTLAAANNYDSST
-2521 TQAVGSYT
+2521 TQAVGSYID
-2529 NEISISNA
+2529 EITISSA
-2537 VGAGGFTTG
+2537 VGAGGFSTG

-2552 DAGDLTID
+2552 DTGDLTIN

-2575 GDSLNLGTSAFTK
+2575 GDSLNLGTTAFTK

-2633 GGFQEANYD
+2633 AGFLESNYD
-2642 VTYVPGDFTIN
+2642 VTYVQGDLTIN
-2653 QRAITLEADDRTKTY
+2653 QRAITLVADDRTKTY
-2668 GDTLALGGS
+2668 GDTLALGGN

-2685 FANSESISSVS
+2685 FANTESISSVT
-2696 LASSS
+2696 LNSSS
-2701 SYDSSTTQG
+2701 SYDSSTTQE
-2710 VGAYADEIVISAAV
+2710 VGAYADEIEISAAV
-2724 GANGFVTGNYAI
+2724 GADGFVTGNYAI
-2736 TYDAGDLTINQRAIT
+2736 TYDTGDLTINQRSIT
-2751 LAADDRSKVY
+2751 LAADGRSKIY
-2761 GDSLALGSSA
+2761 GDSLVLGSSA

-2786 SVGLASPSS
+2786 SVSLASPSS
-2795 YDSSTTQGV
+2795 YDSSTTEGV
-2804 GTYAD
+2804 GTYVD

-2816 VGSGGFVTGNY
+2816 VGAGGFVTGNY

-2838 SQRPITLLA
+2838 SQRPITLIA
-2847 NDQSKTYGGT
+2847 NDQSKTYGDT
-2857 LSLGTTGFTK
+2857 LSLGVTSFTK
-2867 SSGTYANSELAT
+2867 SSGTYANTELAT
-2879 AVTLASTNSYDSST
+2879 AVSLTSANSYDSST

-2913 GFSATNYD
+2913 GFSESNYNI
-2921 VTYTG
+2921 TYTG
-2926 ATLTINPR
+2926 AALTINQR

-2940 SDRARTYGS
+2940 TDRARTYGS

-2956 DFTLTSGSY
+2956 DFTLTSGTY

-2981 YDSSLTQGVGS
+2981 YDSSLTQGAGT

-3002 SGDASG
+3002 LGDASG
-3008 FAEANYDISYISGDL
+3008 FAAANYAITYTSGDL

-3052 NGFKNGEDAS
+3052 NGFMNGEDDS
-3062 VVFGLVVSAPT
+3062 VIFSLDVAAPT

-3079 GTHTITPSGAT
+3079 GTHAVTPSGAT

-3105 GKASL
+3105 EKAPL
-3110 VVTANDAAKF
+3110 IVTANDAAKF
-3120 LTQSDPAAFEG
+3120 LTQSDSAAFEG

-3136 FVYGELASDPGLITG
+3136 FVYGELATDAGLITG

-3161 TELAGIY
+3161 TEMAGIY
-3168 NDVLVPSGLVAS
+3168 SDVLVPSGLVAS

-3204 DVSDTYGSA
+3204 DVSDTYGTA

-3226 SSVIRLDDGSVSGS
+3226 SNVIRLDDGSVSGS
-3240 SVSIDASNQI
+3240 SVSIDASNNI

-3258 NASFAV
+3258 NASFMV
-3264 GAVSASLSSSSQL
+3264 GAVSGSLSSSNQL

-3296 FNDTVTVVGSHQVS
+3296 FSDTVTVVGSHQVS
-3310 SKNVTAA
+3310 SKNVTAT

-3328 TTTMNGLNLNL
+3328 TTTMNGLLLNL

-3364 INYTVAEM
+3364 ISYTVSEM
-3372 SLSGIDSSNYHLSGG
+3372 SLSGSDSNNYHLSGG
-3387 YTASGSDGVILA
+3387 YTASGSDGVVLA

-3404 SAAKTYDGNKDL
+3404 SGAKTYDGNKDL

-3432 YSGATT
+3432 YSAALT

-3448 YIDSITLQ
+3448 YINAITLE

-3471 PTLNVANAPVTIN
+3471 PTLNATNAPVTIN

-3490 SASRIYDGSSDLLG
+3490 SASRIYNGSSELLG
-3504 GDITITTGVGSE
+3504 GDVIITTGVGSE

-3522 SSANSKDV
+3522 SSASSKDV

-3541 LTDATDGSGGLA
+3541 LMDATDGSGGLA
-3553 TNYQLPVLDSS
+3553 ANYQLPVLDSS

-3571 AKTVGLTANRIYD
+3571 AKTVEVTANRIYD
-3584 GSDELLGADVT
+3584 GSNELLGADIS

-3603 SLTFTGATSSS
+3603 SLTYNGATTSS
-3614 KDVATANK
+3614 KDVATANNY
-3622 FINAITLTDAIDGS
+3622 INAMTLADATDGS
-3636 GGLASNYELPSL
+3636 GGVASNYELPSL

-3684 GIGTETLSYQGATS
+3684 GIGTETLSYQSATS
-3698 SSKDVATANK
+3698 NSKDVATANK
-3708 FIDAITLKDASDMS
+3708 FIDGITLKDALDMS
-3722 GGLASNYELP
+3722 GGLASNYQLP
-3732 TLDASNAPVTIK
+3732 TLDASNAPVTI
-3744 AKTIELFANR
+3744 N
-3754 TYDGT
+3754 
-3759 AHLLGGDVSITTGV
+3759 
-3773 GNETLSH
+3773 
-3780 AGTTSSSKDVAVA
+3780 
-3793 NKFISS
+3793 
-3799 ITLADAIDGSGG
+3799 
-3811 LASNY
+3811 
-3816 QLPSLDSTNA
+3816 
-3826 PVTITAKTIGL
+3826 AKTIGL
-3837 SANRIYDGTFD
+3837 SANRIYDGTTH
-3848 LLNSDVSIITG
+3848 LLGGDVSILTG
-3859 VGNETLTHAGTTSSS
+3859 VGS
-3874 KDVAVANKFISSIT
+3874 
-3888 LADAIDGSGGVS
+3888 
-3900 TNYQLPSLDAIN
+3900 
-3912 APVTITARTVGLSAN
+3912 
-3927 RIYDGSLDLLGA
+3927 
-3939 DVTITTGVGIETLS
+3939 
-3953 HTETTSSSKDVATA
+3953 
-3967 DKYID
+3967 
-3972 AITLLDALDGSGGLV
+3972 
-3987 TNYQLPNLDSA
+3987 
-3998 NAPVSID
+3998 
-4005 AKTVGLSAHRIYDG
+4005 
-4019 TFDLLGSDVSII
+4019 
-4031 TGVGNETLSHI
+4031 ETLSHI

-4056 FISAISLTDAS
+4056 FISAISLTDAT
-4067 DGSGGWASNYQLPTL
+4067 DGSGGLASNYQLPSL
-4082 DATDAPVTI
+4082 DSVNAPVSIT
-4091 NAKTIGLSAN
+4091 AKTVGLSAN

-4111 GSDVSIITGVENETL
+4111 NSDVSITTGVGNETL
-4126 SHAGTTSSSKDV
+4126 SHTGSTSSSKDV
-4138 AVANK
+4138 AVSNK
-4143 FINAITLTDATD
+4143 FISTITLTDATD
-4155 DSGGIST
+4155 GSGGIST
-4162 NYQLPSLDA
+4162 NYHLPSLDA
-4171 INAPVTISART
+4171 INAPVTIDAKT
-4182 VGLSANRIYDGSL
+4182 VGLAANRVYDGSL
-4195 DLLGADVSIIT
+4195 VLSGDDVTITT
-4206 GVGNETLSH
+4206 GVGSETLSH
-4215 TGTTSSSKDVAIAD
+4215 TATSSSSKDVAIAG
-4229 KYIKSITLLDAFD
+4229 KYIESITLLDALD

-4249 NYQLPNLDSAN
+4249 NYQLPNLDSTN
-4260 APVLLSPKLV
+4260 APVTIDAKTVGLAANRVYDGSLVLSGDDVTITTGVGSETLTHNGTTSSSKDVLVSNKFINAISLLDATDGSGGLATNYQLPALDSEHAPVSLTSKLV

-4282 DLSTAVKVDSGVT
+4282 DLSTAVTVDSGVT

-4302 NAMGSD
+4302 SAMASD

-4342 NFANSPLTIL
+4342 NYANSPLTIL
-4352 PASLTI
+4352 PASLII
-4358 TADDETKNYGLLP
+4358 TADDETKNYGLIP

-4421 SSNYAITYSSGTLTV
+4421 SSNYAITYDSGTLTV

-4480 APPAPSLP
+4480 APPAPSFP
-4488 SAAPSAILPSS
+4488 AAPSSILPSS
-4499 LPGPSAPLPST
+4499 LSGPGPSVPLPST
-4510 APVPGPSS
+4510 NSAPAPGSS
-4518 SPAPV
+4518 SIAAPV
-4523 PSPGGSP
+4523 PSPSGSP
-4530 APGTMSAPNES
+4530 APGSISGSNES
-4541 SPPSA
+4541 SAPTSSMAPSSSTSSA
-4546 SPAPSSSSAPA
+4546 AGPSSSSAPA
-4557 PSASSGPAPSPESGS
+4557 PSSASGS
-4572 SSSAPAPSA
+4572 SSSAPEPST
-4581 AAAGSGSSGGG
+4581 AAAGSGSSGGNSG
-4592 SGGGSSGGSSDSAGS
+4592 SGGSGGSSDSAGS

-4647 FGLPAEVST
+4647 FGLPDEVST

-4662 TAVDVTLQSGEPLP
+4662 NAVDVTLQSGEPLP
-4676 NWLKFD
+4676 DWLKFD
-4682 RSTAK
+4682 RTTAK

-4700 TVMMKIGGQ
+4700 TVMMKIGDQ

>member
-1 MGMVT
+1 MKQPIKYPIILKRFQFKPDFFLRILSGGFRFFIMGIVT
-6 LLSVQVKIAWTQ
+6 LLSVQMKIAWTQ
-18 ALPLNALPSGG
+18 VLPTNALPSGG
-29 QVQSGGA
+29 HVQSGGA

-171 VRNQGLIFAE
+171 VRNQGLIFTK

-201 KLSGIRVAA
+201 KLSGIRVTA

-228 LVILSAQAVRSLRGG
+228 LVILSAKAVRSLRGG

-258 VGGRIVLTA
+258 VGGRIVLT
-267 GGDGRIEQAG
+267 GGEDGRIEQAG
-277 LLNVSSLHG
+277 LINVSSLLG

-329 ELRVFDDPDAIIQA
+329 ELRIFDDPDAIIQA
-343 EKIFMAEGARI
+343 KKVFMAEGARI

-391 AGLGDGGMV
+391 AGQGDGGMV

-405 ILNINQAKISTI
+405 ILNIDQAKVSTI
-417 ATAGS
+417 ATSGS

-434 ITDSGTTDT
+434 ITDSGTTDS

-460 SIVNALGSSNVTI
+460 SIVNALDTSNVSI
-473 QTGSGS
+473 QTASGS
-479 YDLTISSA
+479 YDLTVSSPITYA
-487 ISYSGSNNLTLEAG
+487 GSNDLTLVAG
-501 QDVLINAAVDIDSGD
+501 QDININAAID
-516 LTITSGR
+516 
-523 NLTVGADLNSATFTA
+523 V
-538 TVTGDATI
+538 
-546 NNAIN
+546 
-551 SGSGT
+551 GSGT
-556 LTIDAD
+556 LTVNAD
-562 NDLTVGANL
+562 DDISISADLT
-571 TTSNTGNSAIV
+571 TTNSTNSAIY
-582 LTAGKNDAAGT
+582 LNAGKDDDPGT
-593 SSGGQVIISG
+593 SSGGNISISG
-603 SPTISTG
+603 SPTISVG
-610 GSGRTTFLTGSVSG
+610 GSGRATFLSGSITG
-624 STGLTTLLGSGT
+624 STGLTNFIGSGS
-636 GRFRYYSDETTT
+636 GRFRYNSDETTQ
-648 NYTTAL
+648 NYSSAI
-654 STGKY
+654 SSGKY
-659 AIYREQPAT
+659 AIYRER
-668 TITPSSTTITY
+668 PSANVNASNTSIEY

-685 ISASGLQNGDTLT
+685 ISSSELENGDVL
-698 SSIDS
+698 SASIAS
-703 ATYTDHGGGTSYLD
+703 ASYTDHGGGVSYLD
-717 VTGANDDD
+717 VKHSGSHSGDDID
-725 GVFQETGYS
+725 ILSYS
-734 LTENLAALGYDVTN
+734 ISENLSGLGYDVTAD
-748 TQTITVNQKEVS
+748 TITVTPRVVTLSAVKI
-760 LTATKTYDG
+760 YDG
-769 TNVLDGSEVTIGN
+769 TNDIVGSELTIGN
-782 LVTNEAIGYSGATV
+782 LLGNESIGHTNTTV
-796 QNKHVMANS
+796 FNKHVEADESLRFVN
-805 SYRYIKAIT
+805 AIT
-814 LTNGT
+814 LTDGT
-819 LQSPAANAGSA
+819 LIDDTGVSTKASNYAEPSLSYKNDNNSPVITNA
-830 TKSQNYKL
+830 
-838 PTLNRSNAPVTTNVA
+838 A
-853 TLSVSVND
+853 TLTVTIDVASSTGLGKSYDGTVSAED
-861 GSHASPSAGLTKTYD
+861 SFSPS
-876 GFDSAA
+876 
-882 DDFSPEYTFTGLVSG
+882 YTFSGLVTG
-897 DTSAELSFSDA
+897 DSSAELSFKDA
-908 NFNSANVAD
+908 NYNSVNVAD
-917 ASSLTISGIT
+917 ANTLTVSGIT

-950 VAGTISRAS
+950 VAGTISRAA
-959 LSATANTSFKFLG
+959 LTITANESFKFKNG
-972 ESDPSG
+972 SDPSG
-978 FSGVAYT
+978 YAGVSYSGL
-985 GFVNNESAS
+985 VNNESAS

-1002 SRTSGETAGDYTLT
+1002 SRTSGETAGDYNLT

-1021 LSAANYS
+1021 VSAANYS
-1028 ISAVNGVFTIVPA
+1028 ISGVNGVFTIVPA

-1056 DASPTYTITSISYYD
+1056 DAAPSYTITSISYYD
-1071 GASTQTVGA
+1071 GANTQTINT

-1129 TDNSAVFSS
+1129 IDNSAVFSS
-1138 TVAVNGTHTVS
+1138 TVAVDGTHTVA

-1155 SQSHVSAGKTTIY
+1155 TQSHVSAGKSKIY
-1168 DGTPEMEGLQYDLS
+1168 DGTPDMEGLQYDLS
-1182 SLIKSGDTVNVSGLG
+1182 SLIKSGDTVSVSGIG
-1197 TYRNADGTTN
+1197 TYRDSSGNTN
-1207 KDVEYSGTTDA
+1207 KDVEVTDDITVS
-1218 GHTITYNVTD
+1218 TITRADGLTIRDFTITD
-1228 KNYRIENVI
+1228 KAYTIENVI
-1237 VSGLD
+1237 LAGTD
-1242 SSNYLLSSNAI
+1242 ASNYSLSSNLI
-1253 DGTDGRI
+1253 SGTDGRI
-1260 NQRPIHY
+1260 TQRPIHY
-1267 LPAKKDYDGNNYI
+1267 LPAEKTYDGNQNIDNDPGVSYL
-1280 SRFVQ
+1280 SNTQ
-1285 PASGSSYYTAP
+1285 P
-1296 VIETEII
+1296 II
-1303 ILDPTDDSGDS
+1303 DDQIVILDPSDDTGDS
-1314 ASKGIINNENFSYV
+1314 TTLINNENFSFSLDAGYV
-1328 TDHTN
+1328 
-1333 GNIGTIDSK
+1333 GTVLSQ
-1342 HVTGSDDH
+1342 HVTGPDDQ
-1350 KETYG
+1350 KETFKLPHETLSGYS
-1355 FEHDSVAAGSRTD
+1355 DTD
-1368 NYITKIVLTDDS
+1368 NYITKLIMDDDP

-1389 YSLPTLNAANAPFK
+1389 YSLPTMNATNLPFK
-1403 VEPKELTITG
+1403 VNPKQLNISG

-1419 TVNWPDSG
+1419 TVDWPDSG
-1427 GEALSVS
+1427 GDALSVS
-1434 TGVTGES
+1434 TGVSGES
-1441 LQYSSASTAS
+1441 LQYSSASTAT
-1451 EHAGTLTAGVR
+1451 ENAGE
-1462 SMTYISGITLEDAAD
+1462 TYISAITLQDASD
-1477 AVRQTSGSYNASG
+1477 AVRQTSGSYHASG
-1490 FITDYTFSNKELWDT
+1490 FITDYTFGGEELWDT
-1505 SDADHTNISIS
+1505 SDADHSNITIS
-1516 SISDTANYNDVT
+1516 PSNSNNNNIT
-1528 ITPKAITISGIAV
+1528 IDQKPITISGITV
-1541 DDRVYDGGT
+1541 DDKVYDGL
-1550 TSTVQTGGVDWDTI
+1550 TSSNAQFSAVNANLDTL
-1564 GRVSGDDLDFD
+1564 GRISGDDVEIAS
-1575 TVTGVFSDKDV
+1575 VTGVFADEDV

-1600 TSSYTGTDSGN
+1600 TTGYTGSDLNN
-1611 YEITDQGTDQAK
+1611 YAITDQASAQAK

-1628 VSFVGTLVYDGST
+1628 LSFVGSLVYDGST
-1641 TFTESKLTS
+1641 TITDAKLTS

-1655 ISGDASSGLVGSETL
+1655 VSGDVNSGLVGSQTL

-1692 FTDGTNGGLATNYK
+1692 FTDGTNGGLAINYK
-1706 YQSANLGAHDGS
+1706 YPSANLGAHDGS
-1718 LNEVTVN
+1718 LNEVTIN

-1740 TALTGSEVTITTG
+1740 TALTGSEVSITTG

-1768 KNVATSDKYIS
+1768 KNVVTNDKYID
-1779 AITLENATDGS
+1779 AITLEDATDGS

-1802 NLANAPVT
+1802 NHANAPVT

-1832 SATVSGGPGSL
+1832 DASVSGGPGSL

-1881 ADATTVSFSGVS
+1881 ADATTVSFSGIS
-1893 LTGTE
+1893 LTGSE
-1898 ATNYTLTAH
+1898 APNYNLTAH
-1907 ADAAHTI
+1907 AVASHSI

-1938 LDYTGIDWVATVG
+1938 LDYSGIDWVATVG

-1974 KAVTISAHSV
+1974 KAVTISGHSV

-1991 YNVTHQTNGGTANI
+1991 YNVTHQTDGGTANI

-2022 NLDSSELTL
+2022 NLDSSELTV
-2031 SSGVSSESL
+2031 SSGISSEFL
-2040 NFSGATA
+2040 TFSGATA

-2064 DGTGGLASN
+2064 DGIGGLASN
-2073 YTTPSALNYSQNSV
+2073 YTTPTAVNFSQNSV
-2087 IITAKPITISGLS
+2087 TITAKPITISGLS

-2113 VNGTA
+2113 VSGTA

-2140 GIALSATTSGE
+2140 GIALSATTSAE

-2163 SRTVT
+2163 SRTVA
-2168 FGNMTLTGTGSKA
+2168 FGNITLTGSGSKA
-2181 SNYSLTAHAT
+2181 SNYSLTPHDSAT
-2191 ASQTISSKGL
+2191 QTISSRGVTL
-2201 TLIATKTY
+2201 TATKTY
-2209 DGDNTLGAGE
+2209 DGDSTLGAGE
-2219 VTVTTGLGESLNYSS
+2219 VTITTGLAESLNFSS
-2234 ATVSDVNVAT
+2234 ATVSDINVAT

-2257 GAVLASNYDLPTLNV
+2257 GAVLASNYHLPTLDV
-2272 ANAPATIQAK
+2272 ANAPATIHAK
-2282 TVSLSASKV
+2282 TVSLSSSKV
-2291 YDATTDLS
+2291 YDATTDLT

-2314 YSGATSNDLNVAT
+2314 YSGAISNDFNVAT

-2337 ADATDGSG
+2337 VDATDGSG

-2374 LSSTDKVYDASDDA
+2374 LSGTDKVYDASDDA

-2414 DVANFSNEDVA
+2414 DAANFSNEDVA

-2433 VKTVTLTLT
+2433 VKTITLTLT
-2442 NSDLTG
+2442 DNDLIG
-2448 TAAGN
+2448 TTAGN

-2473 SANDRSKT
+2473 RADDRSKT

-2488 GSSSF
+2488 GSSAF
-2493 SVTSGAYASGESV
+2493 SVTSGGYASGESV
-2506 SSVTLAAANSYDSST
+2506 SSVTLVAANSYDSST

-2529 NEISISNA
+2529 DEISISNA

-2546 NYDIVY
+2546 NYNIVY

-2560 RRAIEFTATNQSKTY
+2560 RRAIEFTATDQSKTY

-2602 VLTSANSYDSGT
+2602 DLTSANSYDSGT

-2633 GGFQEANYD
+2633 GGFLESNYD
-2642 VTYVPGDFTIN
+2642 VSYVQGNLTVN
-2653 QRAITLEADDRTKTY
+2653 QRAITLRADDRSKTY
-2668 GDTLALGGS
+2668 GDVLVLGGT

-2696 LASSS
+2696 LASLS

-2710 VGAYADEIVISAAV
+2710 VGAYADEITISAAV

-2751 LAADDRSKVY
+2751 LAADDRSKIY

-2776 GSFANSESVS
+2776 GSFANSESVNS
-2786 SVGLASPSS
+2786 ASLSASNS

-2809 EITISSA
+2809 EIAISSA
-2816 VGSGGFVTGNY
+2816 VGAGGFLTGNY
-2827 AITYDPGNLTI
+2827 AITYDAGDLTI
-2838 SQRPITLLA
+2838 SQRPITLVA
-2847 NDQSKTYGGT
+2847 NDQSKTYGDS

-2893 TQDAGTYSNEISI
+2893 TQNAGTYSNEISI

-2913 GFSATNYD
+2913 GFSESNYD
-2921 VTYTG
+2921 IMYKS
-2926 ATLTINPR
+2926 AALTINPR

-2940 SDRARTYGS
+2940 SNRSRTYGS

-2981 YDSSLTQGVGS
+2981 YDSSLTQGAGT
-2992 YTDEITIGSA
+2992 YMDEITIGSA
-3002 SGDASG
+3002 SGDSSG
-3008 FAEANYDISYISGDL
+3008 FAAANYDIAYISGDL
-3023 TINPA
+3023 TINLA

-3040 YGGADPVRTLTY
+3040 YGGADPVRTVTY
-3052 NGFKNGEDAS
+3052 SGFKNGEDDS
-3062 VVFGLVVSAPT
+3062 VIFGLVVSAPT

-3079 GTHTITPSGAT
+3079 GTHTVTPSSAT

-3120 LTQSDPAAFEG
+3120 LTQSDSAAFEG

-3136 FVYGELASDPGLITG
+3136 FVYGELSSDAGLITG

-3168 NDVLVPSGLVAS
+3168 SDVLVPSGLVAS

-3204 DVSDTYGSA
+3204 DVSDTYGTA

-3240 SVSIDASNQI
+3240 SVSIDASNKI
-3250 NLSDGFGG
+3250 NLSDGYGG
-3258 NASFAV
+3258 TASFTV
-3264 GAVSASLSSSSQL
+3264 GAVSASLSSSNQL
-3277 EVGSYSL
+3277 EVGSYTL

-3296 FNDTVTVVGSHQVS
+3296 FSDTVTVVGSHQVS
-3310 SKNVTAA
+3310 SKNVTAT

-3350 DGHGSYASANVGTG
+3350 DGHGSYASADVGTG
-3364 INYTVAEM
+3364 INYTVSEM
-3372 SLSGIDSSNYHLSGG
+3372 SLSGSDSGNYHLTGG
-3387 YTASGSDGVILA
+3387 YTASGSDGVVLA

-3416 TGYVTLE
+3416 TGYITLE
-3423 TGVALETLA
+3423 TGVALETLS

-3438 SSEDVAVANK
+3438 NSEDVAVANK
-3448 YIDSITLQ
+3448 YIDSITLE

-3462 GGLVSNYQL
+3462 GGLVLNYQL
-3471 PTLNVANAPVTIN
+3471 PSLNAANAPVTIN

-3490 SASRIYDGSSDLLG
+3490 SASRIYNGSSDLLG
-3504 GDITITTGVGSE
+3504 GDVTITTGVGSE
-3516 TLTHSG
+3516 TLSHAG
-3522 SSANSKDV
+3522 SSSSSKDV

-3541 LTDATDGSGGLA
+3541 WTDATDGSGGLA

-3603 SLTFTGATSSS
+3603 TLTHTGATSSS

-3648 DAINAPATIQ
+3648 DAINAPVTIQ

-3672 SVNLSGAVTILT
+3672 SVNLSGAVSILT
-3684 GIGTETLSYQGATS
+3684 EIGTETLSYQGATS
-3698 SSKDVATANK
+3698 NSKDVSTANK

-3722 GGLASNYELP
+3722 GGLASNYKLP
-3732 TLDASNAPVTIK
+3732 TLSASNAPVTIK
-3744 AKTIELFANR
+3744 AKTIGLSANR

-3759 AHLLGGDVSITTGV
+3759 VHLLGSDVSITTGV
-3773 GNETLSH
+3773 GIETLTH
-3780 AGTTSSSKDVAVA
+3780 TGTKSSSKDVATS
-3793 NKFISS
+3793 NKFINAV
-3799 ITLADAIDGSGG
+3799 TLTDANDGSGG

-3816 QLPSLDSTNA
+3816 QLPSLDAANA
-3826 PVTITAKTIGL
+3826 PVTITAKTIEL
-3837 SANRIYDGTFD
+3837 SAN
-3848 LLNSDVSIITG
+3848 
-3859 VGNETLTHAGTTSSS
+3859 
-3874 KDVAVANKFISSIT
+3874 
-3888 LADAIDGSGGVS
+3888 
-3900 TNYQLPSLDAIN
+3900 
-3912 APVTITARTVGLSAN
+3912 
-3927 RIYDGSLDLLGA
+3927 
-3939 DVTITTGVGIETLS
+3939 
-3953 HTETTSSSKDVATA
+3953 
-3967 DKYID
+3967 
-3972 AITLLDALDGSGGLV
+3972 
-3987 TNYQLPNLDSA
+3987 
-3998 NAPVSID
+3998 
-4005 AKTVGLSAHRIYDG
+4005 RIYDG

-4031 TGVGNETLSHI
+4031 TGVGNETLTH
-4042 GTTSSSKDV
+4042 V
-4051 ATTNK
+4051 
-4056 FISAISLTDAS
+4056 
-4067 DGSGGWASNYQLPTL
+4067 
-4082 DATDAPVTI
+4082 
-4091 NAKTIGLSAN
+4091 
-4101 RIYDGTFDLL
+4101 
-4111 GSDVSIITGVENETL
+4111 
-4126 SHAGTTSSSKDV
+4126 GTTSSSKDV

-4143 FINAITLTDATD
+4143 FINAVTLNDAND
-4155 DSGGIST
+4155 GSGGISS

-4171 INAPVTISART
+4171 INAPVTIRAKT
-4182 VGLSANRIYDGSL
+4182 VGLTANRVYDGSV
-4195 DLLGADVSIIT
+4195 DLLGADVTITT
-4206 GVGNETLSH
+4206 GVGIETLTH
-4215 TGTTSSSKDVAIAD
+4215 TASTSSSKDVAIAD
-4229 KYIKSITLLDAFD
+4229 KYVESITLLDALD
-4242 GSGGLVT
+4242 GSGGLAT

-4260 APVLLSPKLV
+4260 APVTISPKTVGLSANRIYDGSLVLSGDDVTITTGVGSETLTHTGTTSSSKDVLVPNKFINAITLLDASDGSGGLASNYQIPTLDSTHAPVSLSSKLV

-4282 DLSTAVKVDSGVT
+4282 DLSTAVTVDSGVT
-4295 GEILSYS
+4295 GETLSFS

-4378 QSEGLIGNETVGEV
+4378 QSEGLIGNETVDEV

-4465 SNFGTMKLTT
+4465 SNFGTMKLST

-4480 APPAPSLP
+4480 PPPVPSLP
-4488 SAAPSAILPSS
+4488 SAAPSAILPSA
-4499 LPGPSAPLPST
+4499 LTRPSAPLPST
-4510 APVPGPSS
+4510 APAPVPGPSS

-4523 PSPGGSP
+4523 PGPSSSPATVPSPGGSP
-4530 APGTMSAPNES
+4530 APGSMSAPNES
-4541 SPPSA
+4541 SAPPASPGPSSSS
-4546 SPAPSSSSAPA
+4546 SPAPAPNSSSAPA
-4557 PSASSGPAPSPESGS
+4557 PSSESGS
-4572 SSSAPAPSA
+4572 SSSATAPSV

-4592 SGGGSSGGSSDSAGS
+4592 SGGGSSDSAGS

-4615 AVDLLDRPDT
+4615 SVDLLDRPDT

-4642 GTGFS
+4642 GSGFS
-4647 FGLPAEVST
+4647 FGLPDEVSS
-4656 MVTEQP
+4656 MVTKQP

-4709 QVAIVISERTN
+4709 QVAIVISERTD